1 MRTKIGT
8 RLLSLFLTAIC
19 VIGLIPT
26 SAFAASSENM
36 PSEITLKKSDYFLDT
51 DGSKTYNSPSF
62 DKPLYL
68 HIINMNVGGKTKV
81 GFCAEHGKQLGNTLI
96 GKKWGNPEPVT
107 NSFIK
112 MMIGYYYCMTD
123 AKYMTD
129 AYKAKFGSQL
139 WTDQNMIRY
148 HNAWIQALCWRAL
161 GQGAAIPS
169 DAEGQRVAI
178 AKELMYIANAK
189 NGTSYSDIYT
199 DKYGTTTFY
208 EKGCKVIDNPDCW
221 PDVDVTL
228 YHYIGGNATSP
239 DGKKHYTNDNT
250 QAIMVA
256 TPRGE
261 PTIDDYQIVVKKVD
275 SSNPTK
281 GLPGATFSLTMVG
294 SDDPSFPMTG
304 VTGQDGTYTFKPLK
318 AGTYQ
323 VTETEAPEGY
333 QIDNPGPYTV
343 TLPMNGQKTVTVT
356 ATDTPITT
364 SSGSIRKVDKDIPT
378 MGLAGATIR
387 ITGIDNNF
395 KYEGQTVAGGAL
407 TDVPWDTMPV
417 GSYIAEEIGA
427 PEGYILPSPHEKKEF
442 YWDKKSD
449 VTLVFENDSKVKVQ
463 LLKKD
468 ESNNPL
474 PGCLFTVIKNGQTLF
489 SAVTDAAGTITVPNV
504 TEGTYWFVE
513 KDAPEGYVVNSEP
526 VTAYVSAA
534 DIQGNKTVTVEATNH
549 RKPGLEIV
557 KIDSVTKEPVA
568 NCTFDIRSIDGT
580 YHETLTTDGAGRIFL
595 ENMTPGSYEVKE
607 TAVPKGYNLNPEK
620 QTVELT
626 AGGTFTL
633 TFENVPKTD
642 FTLFKHDSNNHPIAG
657 VTFEISK
664 KGGQSLGHFTTDGQG
679 KLTVPN
685 LEPGIYVAVETDCP
699 DDYILDK
706 TPHEFQVN
714 AGKTEVGIDVV
725 NLKKPEI
732 TVKKVDSI
740 VGGGVEGAKFEIF
753 YAGTGGTGSPAGTYE
768 SLGTKYTDANGII
781 HLDHLKEG
789 WYRFTEVEAPEGYQ
803 LDEPST
809 QEIYLK
815 GDDNAELT
823 FKDTPLS
830 AIIVMKKDG
839 VNGKALPGATFQLR
853 YLDGTSGTGGTVI
866 GEKVT
871 DQNGVCSWTGLK
883 AGTYIVEEVKPAPG
897 YNIVEGPKTV
907 YISGKAQDVI
917 TVSFDNSPDGTLL
930 IKKVDA
936 KNPTKVLAGAKFRV
950 QYTNG
955 TLLGN
960 DNGIFTTDENGQ
972 ITIAGLEPEK
982 TIIVTE
988 VEAPAGYIIDGQA
1001 QTIDIK
1007 SGKVVSITFK
1017 NAPKGELVIE
1027 KTDAATGKLLPGAE
1041 FIIRKSDGTEVG
1053 ADGNIHNNLTI
1064 ESGTLSSD
1072 SHFVTGGDGRIIIK
1086 GLTPGN
1092 YTITEVKAPDGY
1104 LIGKNASRTIQIT
1117 AGDTQTITFANPST
1131 CSLLIKKVCSINT
1144 DKMLE
1149 GAVFDVRYADGSVV
1163 GDSNGVYETGA
1174 DGTILITGLEANKAI
1189 IVTETKAPNGF
1200 AIDTKPQT
1208 VTTIAGKVVQLT
1220 FANAPYGKLVIEK
1233 RDAETN
1239 NLLPGAE
1246 FRVTTAA
1253 GCEVGQ
1259 NGVIGDT
1266 TLTSNGI
1273 FRTDADGKIT
1283 ISNLRPG
1290 NYIITEIKAPD
1301 GYLIDD
1307 PTRNVTVTA
1316 GDTQTIVFK
1325 NHSTCSLLIKKVCT
1339 ENPDKMLEGAVF
1351 DVRYADGTVVG
1362 DSNGVF
1368 TTGADGTILITGLEA
1383 NKAIVV
1389 TETKAPDGF
1398 AIDTTPQTITTQAGK
1413 VVQLTF
1419 ANAPYGK
1426 IIIEKRDSKTNEL
1439 LPGAEFRV
1447 TTAAGCEVGQNGVIG
1462 DTNLTSNGIFT
1473 TGADGKITIT
1483 NVRPGSY
1490 VITEIKA
1497 PDGYLID
1504 DPTRTITV
1512 TSGDTQTIVFKDT
1525 KPGGLIIEKRDSVT
1539 KEPLAGATFKV
1550 TTSDGR
1556 FVAQDGGATST
1567 NGLYTTDANGQIHIV
1582 DLDPDTYVV
1591 TEVTA
1596 PDGYLMDAPSQTVK
1610 IEKNDTQTLTFYDT
1624 PLGGLTIVK
1633 VDSESGKRL
1642 EGAKIEVAKLNG
1654 EIVGTYV
1661 TDKLGVIQLPDL
1673 DDGWYQLTEIKAP
1686 KGYLLDSTPQ
1696 KVEVKKGETKTFEFE
1711 NTASASMLIHK
1722 IDSVTKKG
1730 IQGVKFV
1737 VYDSSMTPIGEYES
1751 DDQGYVHLNKT
1762 LEDGKY
1768 YVREIVAAEGYILDN
1783 KVKSFTV
1790 LAGDTA
1796 MIEWENTSE
1805 LGQIQVIKTSEGYSS
1820 VNGLPAGTPLS
1831 GAIFAVYDKQNN
1843 VVDKFQTNENGIGS
1857 SKKLPLGIY
1866 TVKEV
1871 QAPANYGLNPTVF
1884 TADIEFAGQV
1894 VKLNVTDPVI
1904 TAGVSIKKTGY
1915 AQTMNNNVMRWTV
1928 SGVRNDSTT
1937 SLQSFYWRDTLPTD
1951 AVRLTR
1957 LVTGTYSTTQTYKV
1971 TFTTNLN
1978 SQWRTAYDNL
1988 STAKNYTLDMSSAAL
2003 GLASNEYV
2011 TQFMLSFGI
2020 VPAGFHQLTNATVDA
2035 QTLYA
2040 LTNGYKFT
2048 NKADVGGLLG
2058 GNWVQSI
2065 ARWTTSVYS
2074 HYVPAKPAAPKSPK
2088 LPRTGY

>member
-26 SAFAASSENM
+26 SAFAAPSGSM
-36 PSEITLKKSDYFLDT
+36 PSEITLQKSDYFLDT

-62 DKPLYL
+62 GEPLYL
-68 HIINMNVGGKTKV
+68 HIINMNVGGETKI

-123 AKYMTD
+123 TKYQTD
-129 AYKAKFGSQL
+129 AYKEKWGGEL
-139 WTDQNMIRY
+139 WTDPNLIRY

-169 DAEGQRVAI
+169 DAEGQKVAI

-208 EKGCKVIDNPDCW
+208 QKGEKVLDNTDCW

-239 DGKKHYTNDNT
+239 DGKKHYTNENT

-256 TPRGE
+256 TPKE
-261 PTIDDYQIVVKKVD
+261 PTSEEYQIVVKKVD

-281 GLPGATFSLTMVG
+281 GLAGAEFSLEMVG
-294 SDDPSFPMTG
+294 SDDPKFPMTG
-304 VTGQDGTYTFKPLK
+304 VTGQNGTYTFRGLK

-323 VTETEAPEGY
+323 VTETAAPDGY

-343 TLPMNGQKTVTVT
+343 TLPTNGQKTVTVT
-356 ATDTPITT
+356 ALDTPITLA
-364 SSGSIRKVDKDIPT
+364 SGSIRKVDKDRPT

-395 KYEGQTVAGGAL
+395 TYEGQTVEGGAL

-417 GSYIAEEIGA
+417 GSYVAEEIGA

-442 YWDKKSD
+442 YWDKKNE
-449 VTLVFENDSKVKVQ
+449 VKLVFENDSKVKVQ

-714 AGKTEVGIDVV
+714 AGVTNVGIDVV

-789 WYRFTEVEAPEGYQ
+789 WYRFTEVEAPAGYQ

-853 YLDGTSGTGGTVI
+853 YLGGTSGTGGTVI

-871 DQNGVCSWTGLK
+871 DQNGVCSWTSLK

-936 KNPTKVLAGAKFRV
+936 KHPTKVLAGAKFRV

-972 ITIAGLEPEK
+972 ITIAGLEPKK

-988 VEAPAGYIIDGQA
+988 IEAPAGYIIDGQA

-1053 ADGNIHNNLTI
+1053 ADGNIHNDLTI

-1086 GLTPGN
+1086 GLTPGH

-1117 AGDTQTITFANPST
+1117 AGDTQTITFANP
-1131 CSLLIKKVCSINT
+1131 
-1144 DKMLE
+1144 
-1149 GAVFDVRYADGSVV
+1149 
-1163 GDSNGVYETGA
+1163 
-1174 DGTILITGLEANKAI
+1174 
-1189 IVTETKAPNGF
+1189 
-1200 AIDTKPQT
+1200 
-1208 VTTIAGKVVQLT
+1208 
-1220 FANAPYGKLVIEK
+1220 
-1233 RDAETN
+1233 
-1239 NLLPGAE
+1239 
-1246 FRVTTAA
+1246 
-1253 GCEVGQ
+1253 
-1259 NGVIGDT
+1259 
-1266 TLTSNGI
+1266 
-1273 FRTDADGKIT
+1273 
-1283 ISNLRPG
+1283 
-1290 NYIITEIKAPD
+1290 
-1301 GYLIDD
+1301 
-1307 PTRNVTVTA
+1307 
-1316 GDTQTIVFK
+1316 
-1325 NHSTCSLLIKKVCT
+1325 STCSLLIKKVCT

-1483 NVRPGSY
+1483 NVRPGNY

-1642 EGAKIEVAKLNG
+1642 EGAKIEVAKMNG

-1722 IDSVTKKG
+1722 IDSVTRKG

-1790 LAGDTA
+1790 LTGDTA

-1988 STAKNYTLDMSSAAL
+1988 STAKNNTLDMSSAAL

>member
-1 MRTKIGT
+1 
-8 RLLSLFLTAIC
+8 
-19 VIGLIPT
+19 
-26 SAFAASSENM
+26 M

-714 AGKTEVGIDVV
+714 AGVTNVGIDVV

-789 WYRFTEVEAPEGYQ
+789 WYRFTEVEAPAGYQ

-853 YLDGTSGTGGTVI
+853 YLGGTSGTGGTVI

-871 DQNGVCSWTGLK
+871 DQNGVCSWTSLK

-936 KNPTKVLAGAKFRV
+936 KHPTKVLAGAKFRV

-988 VEAPAGYIIDGQA
+988 IEAPAGYIIDGQA

-1053 ADGNIHNNLTI
+1053 ADGNIHNDLTI

-1117 AGDTQTITFANPST
+1117 AGDTQTITFANP
-1131 CSLLIKKVCSINT
+1131 
-1144 DKMLE
+1144 
-1149 GAVFDVRYADGSVV
+1149 
-1163 GDSNGVYETGA
+1163 
-1174 DGTILITGLEANKAI
+1174 
-1189 IVTETKAPNGF
+1189 
-1200 AIDTKPQT
+1200 
-1208 VTTIAGKVVQLT
+1208 
-1220 FANAPYGKLVIEK
+1220 
-1233 RDAETN
+1233 
-1239 NLLPGAE
+1239 
-1246 FRVTTAA
+1246 
-1253 GCEVGQ
+1253 
-1259 NGVIGDT
+1259 
-1266 TLTSNGI
+1266 
-1273 FRTDADGKIT
+1273 
-1283 ISNLRPG
+1283 
-1290 NYIITEIKAPD
+1290 
-1301 GYLIDD
+1301 
-1307 PTRNVTVTA
+1307 
-1316 GDTQTIVFK
+1316 
-1325 NHSTCSLLIKKVCT
+1325 STCSLLIKKVCT

-1483 NVRPGSY
+1483 NVRPGNY

-1642 EGAKIEVAKLNG
+1642 EGAKIEVAKMNG

-1722 IDSVTKKG
+1722 IDSVTRKG

>member
-26 SAFAASSENM
+26 SAFAAPSGSM
-36 PSEITLKKSDYFLDT
+36 PSEITLQKSDYFLDT
-51 DGSKTYNSPSF
+51 AGSKTYNSPSF
-62 DKPLYL
+62 GEPLYL

-123 AKYMTD
+123 AKYQTD
-129 AYKAKFGSQL
+129 AYKEKWGGEL
-139 WTDQNMIRY
+139 WTDQNLIRY

-169 DAEGQRVAI
+169 DAEGQKVAI

-208 EKGCKVIDNPDCW
+208 QKGEKVLDNTDCW

-239 DGKKHYTNDNT
+239 DGKKHYTNENT

-256 TPRGE
+256 TPKE
-261 PTIDDYQIVVKKVD
+261 PTSEEYQIVVKKVD

-281 GLPGATFSLTMVG
+281 GLAGAEFSLEMVG
-294 SDDPSFPMTG
+294 SDDPKFPMTG
-304 VTGQDGTYTFKPLK
+304 VTGQNGTYTFRGLK

-323 VTETEAPEGY
+323 VTETKAPEDY

-343 TLPMNGQKTVTVT
+343 TLPTNGQKTVTVT
-356 ATDTPITT
+356 ALDTPITLA
-364 SSGSIRKVDKDIPT
+364 SGSIRKVDKDRPT

-395 KYEGQTVAGGAL
+395 TYEGQTVEGGAL

-417 GSYIAEEIGA
+417 GSYVAEEIGA

-442 YWDKKSD
+442 YWDKK
-449 VTLVFENDSKVKVQ
+449 N
-463 LLKKD
+463 
-468 ESNNPL
+468 
-474 PGCLFTVIKNGQTLF
+474 
-489 SAVTDAAGTITVPNV
+489 
-504 TEGTYWFVE
+504 
-513 KDAPEGYVVNSEP
+513 
-526 VTAYVSAA
+526 
-534 DIQGNKTVTVEATNH
+534 
-549 RKPGLEIV
+549 
-557 KIDSVTKEPVA
+557 
-568 NCTFDIRSIDGT
+568 
-580 YHETLTTDGAGRIFL
+580 
-595 ENMTPGSYEVKE
+595 EV
-607 TAVPKGYNLNPEK
+607 
-620 QTVELT
+620 
-626 AGGTFTL
+626 
-633 TFENVPKTD
+633 
-642 FTLFKHDSNNHPIAG
+642 
-657 VTFEISK
+657 
-664 KGGQSLGHFTTDGQG
+664 
-679 KLTVPN
+679 
-685 LEPGIYVAVETDCP
+685 
-699 DDYILDK
+699 
-706 TPHEFQVN
+706 
-714 AGKTEVGIDVV
+714 
-725 NLKKPEI
+725 
-732 TVKKVDSI
+732 
-740 VGGGVEGAKFEIF
+740 
-753 YAGTGGTGSPAGTYE
+753 
-768 SLGTKYTDANGII
+768 
-781 HLDHLKEG
+781 
-789 WYRFTEVEAPEGYQ
+789 
-803 LDEPST
+803 
-809 QEIYLK
+809 
-815 GDDNAELT
+815 
-823 FKDTPLS
+823 
-830 AIIVMKKDG
+830 
-839 VNGKALPGATFQLR
+839 
-853 YLDGTSGTGGTVI
+853 
-866 GEKVT
+866 
-871 DQNGVCSWTGLK
+871 
-883 AGTYIVEEVKPAPG
+883 
-897 YNIVEGPKTV
+897 
-907 YISGKAQDVI
+907 
-917 TVSFDNSPDGTLL
+917 
-930 IKKVDA
+930 
-936 KNPTKVLAGAKFRV
+936 
-950 QYTNG
+950 
-955 TLLGN
+955 
-960 DNGIFTTDENGQ
+960 
-972 ITIAGLEPEK
+972 
-982 TIIVTE
+982 
-988 VEAPAGYIIDGQA
+988 
-1001 QTIDIK
+1001 
-1007 SGKVVSITFK
+1007 
-1017 NAPKGELVIE
+1017 
-1027 KTDAATGKLLPGAE
+1027 
-1041 FIIRKSDGTEVG
+1041 
-1053 ADGNIHNNLTI
+1053 
-1064 ESGTLSSD
+1064 
-1072 SHFVTGGDGRIIIK
+1072 
-1086 GLTPGN
+1086 
-1092 YTITEVKAPDGY
+1092 
-1104 LIGKNASRTIQIT
+1104 
-1117 AGDTQTITFANPST
+1117 
-1131 CSLLIKKVCSINT
+1131 
-1144 DKMLE
+1144 
-1149 GAVFDVRYADGSVV
+1149 
-1163 GDSNGVYETGA
+1163 
-1174 DGTILITGLEANKAI
+1174 
-1189 IVTETKAPNGF
+1189 
-1200 AIDTKPQT
+1200 
-1208 VTTIAGKVVQLT
+1208 
-1220 FANAPYGKLVIEK
+1220 
-1233 RDAETN
+1233 
-1239 NLLPGAE
+1239 
-1246 FRVTTAA
+1246 
-1253 GCEVGQ
+1253 
-1259 NGVIGDT
+1259 
-1266 TLTSNGI
+1266 
-1273 FRTDADGKIT
+1273 
-1283 ISNLRPG
+1283 
-1290 NYIITEIKAPD
+1290 
-1301 GYLIDD
+1301 
-1307 PTRNVTVTA
+1307 
-1316 GDTQTIVFK
+1316 
-1325 NHSTCSLLIKKVCT
+1325 
-1339 ENPDKMLEGAVF
+1339 
-1351 DVRYADGTVVG
+1351 
-1362 DSNGVF
+1362 
-1368 TTGADGTILITGLEA
+1368 
-1383 NKAIVV
+1383 
-1389 TETKAPDGF
+1389 
-1398 AIDTTPQTITTQAGK
+1398 IDTTPQTITTQAGK

-1462 DTNLTSNGIFT
+1462 DTKLTSNGIFT

-1490 VITEIKA
+1490 IITEIKA

-1539 KEPLAGATFKV
+1539 KVPLAGATFKV

-1915 AQTMNNNVMRWTV
+1915 AQTMNNNIMRWTV

-2065 ARWTTSVYS
+2065 ARWTTSIYS

>member
-853 YLDGTSGTGGTVI
+853 YLGGTSGTGGTVI

-1149 GAVFDVRYADGSVV
+1149 GAVFDVRYADGS
-1163 GDSNGVYETGA
+1163 
-1174 DGTILITGLEANKAI
+1174 
-1189 IVTETKAPNGF
+1189 
-1200 AIDTKPQT
+1200 
-1208 VTTIAGKVVQLT
+1208 
-1220 FANAPYGKLVIEK
+1220 
-1233 RDAETN
+1233 
-1239 NLLPGAE
+1239 
-1246 FRVTTAA
+1246 
-1253 GCEVGQ
+1253 
-1259 NGVIGDT
+1259 
-1266 TLTSNGI
+1266 
-1273 FRTDADGKIT
+1273 
-1283 ISNLRPG
+1283 
-1290 NYIITEIKAPD
+1290 
-1301 GYLIDD
+1301 
-1307 PTRNVTVTA
+1307 
-1316 GDTQTIVFK
+1316 
-1325 NHSTCSLLIKKVCT
+1325 
-1339 ENPDKMLEGAVF
+1339 
-1351 DVRYADGTVVG
+1351 VVG

-1915 AQTMNNNVMRWTV
+1915 AQTMNNNIMRWTV

-2065 ARWTTSVYS
+2065 ARWTTSIYS
-2074 HYVPAKPAAPKSPK
+2074 HYVPAKPAAPKSPT

>member
-26 SAFAASSENM
+26 SAFAAPSGSM
-36 PSEITLKKSDYFLDT
+36 PSEITLQKSDYFLDT

-62 DKPLYL
+62 GEPLYL
-68 HIINMNVGGKTKV
+68 HIINMNVGGKTNV

-123 AKYMTD
+123 AKYQTD
-129 AYKAKFGSQL
+129 AYKEKWGGEL
-139 WTDQNMIRY
+139 WTDQNLIRY

-169 DAEGQRVAI
+169 DAEGQKVAI

-208 EKGCKVIDNPDCW
+208 QKGEKVLDNTDCW

-228 YHYIGGNATSP
+228 YHYIGGDATSP

-256 TPRGE
+256 TPKKSDI
-261 PTIDDYQIVVKKVD
+261 PSDKYQIVVKKVD

-281 GLPGATFSLTMVG
+281 GLAGATFSLEMVG
-294 SDDPSFPMTG
+294 SDDPKFPMTG
-304 VTGQDGTYTFKPLK
+304 VTGQDGTYTFKNLK

-333 QIDNPGPYTV
+333 QIDNPGPYAV
-343 TLPMNGQKTVTVT
+343 TLPTNGQKTVTVT
-356 ATDTPITT
+356 ALDTPITLA
-364 SSGSIRKVDKDIPT
+364 SGSIRKVDKDRPT

-395 KYEGQTVAGGAL
+395 TYEGQTVEGGAL

-417 GSYIAEEIGA
+417 GSYVAEEIGA

-442 YWDKKSD
+442 YWDKKNE
-449 VTLVFENDSKVKVQ
+449 VKLVFENDSKVKVQ

-557 KIDSVTKEPVA
+557 KIDSVTKKPVA

-714 AGKTEVGIDVV
+714 AGVTNVGIDVV

-789 WYRFTEVEAPEGYQ
+789 WYRFTEVEAPAGYQ

-853 YLDGTSGTGGTVI
+853 YLGGTSGTGGTVI

-988 VEAPAGYIIDGQA
+988 IEAPAGYIIDGQA

-1053 ADGNIHNNLTI
+1053 ADGNIHNDLTI

-1117 AGDTQTITFANPST
+1117 AGDTQTITFANP
-1131 CSLLIKKVCSINT
+1131 
-1144 DKMLE
+1144 
-1149 GAVFDVRYADGSVV
+1149 
-1163 GDSNGVYETGA
+1163 
-1174 DGTILITGLEANKAI
+1174 
-1189 IVTETKAPNGF
+1189 
-1200 AIDTKPQT
+1200 
-1208 VTTIAGKVVQLT
+1208 
-1220 FANAPYGKLVIEK
+1220 
-1233 RDAETN
+1233 
-1239 NLLPGAE
+1239 
-1246 FRVTTAA
+1246 
-1253 GCEVGQ
+1253 
-1259 NGVIGDT
+1259 
-1266 TLTSNGI
+1266 
-1273 FRTDADGKIT
+1273 
-1283 ISNLRPG
+1283 
-1290 NYIITEIKAPD
+1290 
-1301 GYLIDD
+1301 
-1307 PTRNVTVTA
+1307 
-1316 GDTQTIVFK
+1316 
-1325 NHSTCSLLIKKVCT
+1325 STCSLLIKKVCT

-1483 NVRPGSY
+1483 NVRPGNY
-1490 VITEIKA
+1490 IITEIKA

-1642 EGAKIEVAKLNG
+1642 EGAKIEVAKMNG

-1722 IDSVTKKG
+1722 IDSVTRKG

>member
-26 SAFAASSENM
+26 SAFAAPSGSM
-36 PSEITLKKSDYFLDT
+36 PSEITLQKSDYFLDT

-62 DKPLYL
+62 GEPLYL

-123 AKYMTD
+123 AQYQND
-129 AYKAKFGSQL
+129 AYKEKWNGEL
-139 WTDQNMIRY
+139 WTDQNLIRY

-161 GQGAAIPS
+161 GQGTAIPS
-169 DAEGQRVAI
+169 DAEGQKVAI

-208 EKGCKVIDNPDCW
+208 QKGEKVLDNTDCW

-256 TPRGE
+256 TPKNE
-261 PTIDDYQIVVKKVD
+261 PTSDTYRIIVKKVD

-281 GLPGATFSLTMVG
+281 GLAGATFSLEMVG
-294 SDDPSFPMTG
+294 SDDPSFPKPG
-304 VTGQDGTYTFKPLK
+304 VTGQDGTYIFDRLK

-323 VTETEAPEGY
+323 VTETKAPEGY

-343 TLPMNGQKTVTVT
+343 TLPTNGQKTVTVT
-356 ATDTPITT
+356 ALDTPITLA
-364 SSGSIRKVDKDIPT
+364 SGSIRKVDKDRPT

-395 KYEGQTVAGGAL
+395 TYEGQTVEGGAL

-417 GSYIAEEIGA
+417 GSYVAEEIGA

-442 YWDKKSD
+442 YWDKKNE
-449 VTLVFENDSKVKVQ
+449 VKLVFENDSKVKVQ

-580 YHETLTTDGAGRIFL
+580 YHETLTTDGTGRIFL

-607 TAVPKGYNLNPEK
+607 TAVPQGYNLNPEK

-685 LEPGIYVAVETDCP
+685 LDPGIYVAVETDCP

-714 AGKTEVGIDVV
+714 AGVTNVGIDVV

-789 WYRFTEVEAPEGYQ
+789 WYRFTEVEAPAGYQ

-853 YLDGTSGTGGTVI
+853 YLGGTSGTGGTVI

-871 DQNGVCSWTGLK
+871 DQNGVCSWTSLK

-936 KNPTKVLAGAKFRV
+936 KHPTKVLAGAKFRV

-988 VEAPAGYIIDGQA
+988 IEAPAGYIIDGQA

-1027 KTDAATGKLLPGAE
+1027 KTDAATGKLLSGAE

-1053 ADGNIHNNLTI
+1053 ADGNIHNDLTI

-1117 AGDTQTITFANPST
+1117 AGDTQTITFANP
-1131 CSLLIKKVCSINT
+1131 
-1144 DKMLE
+1144 
-1149 GAVFDVRYADGSVV
+1149 
-1163 GDSNGVYETGA
+1163 
-1174 DGTILITGLEANKAI
+1174 
-1189 IVTETKAPNGF
+1189 
-1200 AIDTKPQT
+1200 
-1208 VTTIAGKVVQLT
+1208 
-1220 FANAPYGKLVIEK
+1220 
-1233 RDAETN
+1233 
-1239 NLLPGAE
+1239 
-1246 FRVTTAA
+1246 
-1253 GCEVGQ
+1253 
-1259 NGVIGDT
+1259 
-1266 TLTSNGI
+1266 
-1273 FRTDADGKIT
+1273 
-1283 ISNLRPG
+1283 
-1290 NYIITEIKAPD
+1290 
-1301 GYLIDD
+1301 
-1307 PTRNVTVTA
+1307 
-1316 GDTQTIVFK
+1316 
-1325 NHSTCSLLIKKVCT
+1325 STCSLLIKKVCT

-1473 TGADGKITIT
+1473 TGADGQITIT
-1483 NVRPGSY
+1483 NVRPGNY

-1642 EGAKIEVAKLNG
+1642 EGAKIEVAKMNG

-1722 IDSVTKKG
+1722 IDSVTRKG

-1762 LEDGKY
+1762 LEDGRY

>member
-1 MRTKIGT
+1 VRTKIGT

-714 AGKTEVGIDVV
+714 AGVTNVGIDVV

-789 WYRFTEVEAPEGYQ
+789 WYRFTEVEAPAGYQ

-853 YLDGTSGTGGTVI
+853 YLGGTSGTGGTAI

-972 ITIAGLEPEK
+972 ITIAGLEPKK

-988 VEAPAGYIIDGQA
+988 IEAPAGYIIDGQA

-1007 SGKVVSITFK
+1007 SGKLVSITFK

-1053 ADGNIHNNLTI
+1053 ADGNIHNDLTI

-1117 AGDTQTITFANPST
+1117 AGDTQTITFANP
-1131 CSLLIKKVCSINT
+1131 
-1144 DKMLE
+1144 
-1149 GAVFDVRYADGSVV
+1149 
-1163 GDSNGVYETGA
+1163 
-1174 DGTILITGLEANKAI
+1174 
-1189 IVTETKAPNGF
+1189 
-1200 AIDTKPQT
+1200 
-1208 VTTIAGKVVQLT
+1208 
-1220 FANAPYGKLVIEK
+1220 
-1233 RDAETN
+1233 
-1239 NLLPGAE
+1239 
-1246 FRVTTAA
+1246 
-1253 GCEVGQ
+1253 
-1259 NGVIGDT
+1259 
-1266 TLTSNGI
+1266 
-1273 FRTDADGKIT
+1273 
-1283 ISNLRPG
+1283 
-1290 NYIITEIKAPD
+1290 
-1301 GYLIDD
+1301 
-1307 PTRNVTVTA
+1307 
-1316 GDTQTIVFK
+1316 
-1325 NHSTCSLLIKKVCT
+1325 STCSLLIKKVCT

-1483 NVRPGSY
+1483 NVRPGNY
-1490 VITEIKA
+1490 IITEIKA

-1642 EGAKIEVAKLNG
+1642 EGAKIEVAKMNG

-1722 IDSVTKKG
+1722 IDSVTRKG

>member
-26 SAFAASSENM
+26 SAFAAPSGSM
-36 PSEITLKKSDYFLDT
+36 PSEITLQKSDYFLDT

-62 DKPLYL
+62 GEPLYL
-68 HIINMNVGGKTKV
+68 HIINMNVGGKTNV

-123 AKYMTD
+123 AKYQTD
-129 AYKAKFGSQL
+129 AYKEKWGGEL
-139 WTDQNMIRY
+139 WTDQNLIRY

-169 DAEGQRVAI
+169 DAEGQKVAI

-208 EKGCKVIDNPDCW
+208 QKGEKVLDNTDCW

-256 TPRGE
+256 TPKKSDI
-261 PTIDDYQIVVKKVD
+261 PSDKYQIVVKKVD

-281 GLPGATFSLTMVG
+281 GLAGATFSLEMVG
-294 SDDPSFPMTG
+294 SDDPKFPMTG
-304 VTGQDGTYTFKPLK
+304 VTGQDGTYTFKNLK

-323 VTETEAPEGY
+323 VTETTAPDGY
-333 QIDNPGPYTV
+333 QIDNPGPYAV
-343 TLPMNGQKTVTVT
+343 TLPTNGQKTVTVT
-356 ATDTPITT
+356 ALDTPITLA
-364 SSGSIRKVDKDIPT
+364 SGSIRKVDKDRPT

-395 KYEGQTVAGGAL
+395 TYEGQTVEGGAL

-417 GSYIAEEIGA
+417 GSYVAEEIGA

-442 YWDKKSD
+442 YWDKKNE
-449 VTLVFENDSKVKVQ
+449 VKLVFENDSKVKVQ

-714 AGKTEVGIDVV
+714 AGVTNVGIDVV

-789 WYRFTEVEAPEGYQ
+789 WYRFTEVEAPAGYQ

-853 YLDGTSGTGGTVI
+853 YLGGTSGTGGTVI

-936 KNPTKVLAGAKFRV
+936 KHPTKVLAGAKFRV

-972 ITIAGLEPEK
+972 ITIAGLEPKK

-988 VEAPAGYIIDGQA
+988 IEAPAGYIIDGQA

-1053 ADGNIHNNLTI
+1053 ADGNIHNDLTI

-1086 GLTPGN
+1086 GLTPGH

-1117 AGDTQTITFANPST
+1117 AGDTQTITFANP
-1131 CSLLIKKVCSINT
+1131 
-1144 DKMLE
+1144 
-1149 GAVFDVRYADGSVV
+1149 
-1163 GDSNGVYETGA
+1163 
-1174 DGTILITGLEANKAI
+1174 
-1189 IVTETKAPNGF
+1189 
-1200 AIDTKPQT
+1200 
-1208 VTTIAGKVVQLT
+1208 
-1220 FANAPYGKLVIEK
+1220 
-1233 RDAETN
+1233 
-1239 NLLPGAE
+1239 
-1246 FRVTTAA
+1246 
-1253 GCEVGQ
+1253 
-1259 NGVIGDT
+1259 
-1266 TLTSNGI
+1266 
-1273 FRTDADGKIT
+1273 
-1283 ISNLRPG
+1283 
-1290 NYIITEIKAPD
+1290 
-1301 GYLIDD
+1301 
-1307 PTRNVTVTA
+1307 
-1316 GDTQTIVFK
+1316 
-1325 NHSTCSLLIKKVCT
+1325 STCSLLIKKVCT

-1483 NVRPGSY
+1483 NVRPGNY

-1642 EGAKIEVAKLNG
+1642 EGAKIEVAKMNG

-1722 IDSVTKKG
+1722 IDSVTRKG

>member
-1 MRTKIGT
+1 MRQKIGT

-26 SAFAASSENM
+26 SAFAAPSGSM
-36 PSEITLKKSDYFLDT
+36 PSEITLQKSDYFLDT

-62 DKPLYL
+62 GEPLYL

-123 AKYMTD
+123 AKYQTD
-129 AYKAKFGSQL
+129 AYKEKWGGEL
-139 WTDQNMIRY
+139 WTDQNLIRY

-169 DAEGQRVAI
+169 DAEGQKAAI

-208 EKGCKVIDNPDCW
+208 QKGEKVLDNTDCW

-256 TPRGE
+256 TPSI
-261 PTIDDYQIVVKKVD
+261 PTAESYQIVVKKVD

-281 GLPGATFSLTMVG
+281 GLSGATFSLTMVG
-294 SDDPSFPMTG
+294 STKTLTG
-304 VTGQDGTYTFKPLK
+304 VTGQDGTYTFKNLK

-333 QIDNPGPYTV
+333 QIDNPGPYAV
-343 TLPMNGQKTVTVT
+343 TLPTNGQKTVTVT
-356 ATDTPITT
+356 ALDTPITLA
-364 SSGSIRKVDKDIPT
+364 SGSIRKVDKDRPT

-395 KYEGQTVAGGAL
+395 TYEGQTVEGGAL

-417 GSYIAEEIGA
+417 GSYVAEEIGA

-442 YWDKKSD
+442 YWDKKNE
-449 VTLVFENDSKVKVQ
+449 VKLVFENDSKVKVQ

-714 AGKTEVGIDVV
+714 AGVTNVGIDVV

-789 WYRFTEVEAPEGYQ
+789 WYRFTEVEAPAGYQ

-853 YLDGTSGTGGTVI
+853 YLGGTSGTGGTVI

-936 KNPTKVLAGAKFRV
+936 KHPTKVLAGAKFRV

-988 VEAPAGYIIDGQA
+988 IEAPAGYIIDGQA

-1053 ADGNIHNNLTI
+1053 ADGNIHNDLTI

-1117 AGDTQTITFANPST
+1117 AGDTQTITFANP
-1131 CSLLIKKVCSINT
+1131 
-1144 DKMLE
+1144 
-1149 GAVFDVRYADGSVV
+1149 
-1163 GDSNGVYETGA
+1163 
-1174 DGTILITGLEANKAI
+1174 
-1189 IVTETKAPNGF
+1189 
-1200 AIDTKPQT
+1200 
-1208 VTTIAGKVVQLT
+1208 
-1220 FANAPYGKLVIEK
+1220 
-1233 RDAETN
+1233 
-1239 NLLPGAE
+1239 
-1246 FRVTTAA
+1246 
-1253 GCEVGQ
+1253 
-1259 NGVIGDT
+1259 
-1266 TLTSNGI
+1266 
-1273 FRTDADGKIT
+1273 
-1283 ISNLRPG
+1283 
-1290 NYIITEIKAPD
+1290 
-1301 GYLIDD
+1301 
-1307 PTRNVTVTA
+1307 
-1316 GDTQTIVFK
+1316 
-1325 NHSTCSLLIKKVCT
+1325 STCSLLIKKVCT

-1490 VITEIKA
+1490 IITEIKA

-1642 EGAKIEVAKLNG
+1642 EGAKIEVAKMNG

-1722 IDSVTKKG
+1722 IDSVTRKG

-1915 AQTMNNNVMRWTV
+1915 AQTMNNNIMRWTV

-2065 ARWTTSVYS
+2065 ARWTTSIYS

>member
-26 SAFAASSENM
+26 SAFAAPSGSM
-36 PSEITLKKSDYFLDT
+36 PSEITLQKSDYFLDT
-51 DGSKTYNSPSF
+51 AGSKTYNSPSF
-62 DKPLYL
+62 GEPLYL

-123 AKYMTD
+123 AKYQTD
-129 AYKAKFGSQL
+129 AYKEKWGGEL
-139 WTDQNMIRY
+139 WTDQNLIRY

-169 DAEGQRVAI
+169 DAEGQKVAI

-208 EKGCKVIDNPDCW
+208 QKGEKVLDNTDCW

-239 DGKKHYTNDNT
+239 DGKKHYTNENT

-256 TPRGE
+256 TPKE
-261 PTIDDYQIVVKKVD
+261 PTSEEYQIVVKKVD

-281 GLPGATFSLTMVG
+281 GLAGAEFSLEMVG
-294 SDDPSFPMTG
+294 SDDPKFPMTG
-304 VTGQDGTYTFKPLK
+304 VTGQNGTYTFRGLK

-323 VTETEAPEGY
+323 VTETKAPEDY

-343 TLPMNGQKTVTVT
+343 TLPTNGQKTVTVT
-356 ATDTPITT
+356 ALDTPITLA
-364 SSGSIRKVDKDIPT
+364 SGSIRKVDKDRPT

-395 KYEGQTVAGGAL
+395 TYEGQTVEGGAL

-417 GSYIAEEIGA
+417 GSYVAEEIGA

-442 YWDKKSD
+442 YWDKKNE
-449 VTLVFENDSKVKVQ
+449 VKLVFENDSKVKVQ

-580 YHETLTTDGAGRIFL
+580 YHEALTTDGAGRIFL

-789 WYRFTEVEAPEGYQ
+789 WYRFTEVEAPAGYQ

-853 YLDGTSGTGGTVI
+853 YLGGTSGTGGTVI

-871 DQNGVCSWTGLK
+871 DQNGVCSWTSLK

-936 KNPTKVLAGAKFRV
+936 KHPTKVLAGAKFRV

-988 VEAPAGYIIDGQA
+988 IEAPAGYIIDGQA

-1053 ADGNIHNNLTI
+1053 ADGNIHNDLTI

-1117 AGDTQTITFANPST
+1117 AGDTQTITFANP
-1131 CSLLIKKVCSINT
+1131 
-1144 DKMLE
+1144 
-1149 GAVFDVRYADGSVV
+1149 
-1163 GDSNGVYETGA
+1163 
-1174 DGTILITGLEANKAI
+1174 
-1189 IVTETKAPNGF
+1189 
-1200 AIDTKPQT
+1200 
-1208 VTTIAGKVVQLT
+1208 
-1220 FANAPYGKLVIEK
+1220 
-1233 RDAETN
+1233 
-1239 NLLPGAE
+1239 
-1246 FRVTTAA
+1246 
-1253 GCEVGQ
+1253 
-1259 NGVIGDT
+1259 
-1266 TLTSNGI
+1266 
-1273 FRTDADGKIT
+1273 
-1283 ISNLRPG
+1283 
-1290 NYIITEIKAPD
+1290 
-1301 GYLIDD
+1301 
-1307 PTRNVTVTA
+1307 
-1316 GDTQTIVFK
+1316 
-1325 NHSTCSLLIKKVCT
+1325 STCSLLIKKVCT

-1483 NVRPGSY
+1483 NVRPGNY

-1642 EGAKIEVAKLNG
+1642 EGAKIEVAKMNG

-1722 IDSVTKKG
+1722 IDSVTRKG

-2065 ARWTTSVYS
+2065 ARWTTSIYS

>member
-26 SAFAASSENM
+26 SAFAAPSGSM
-36 PSEITLKKSDYFLDT
+36 PSEITLQKSDYFLDT

-62 DKPLYL
+62 GEPLYL
-68 HIINMNVGGKTKV
+68 HIINMNVGGETKI

-123 AKYMTD
+123 AKYQTD
-129 AYKAKFGSQL
+129 AYKEKWGGEL
-139 WTDQNMIRY
+139 WTDQNLIRY

-169 DAEGQRVAI
+169 DAEGQKVAI

-208 EKGCKVIDNPDCW
+208 QKGEKVLDNTDCW

-228 YHYIGGNATSP
+228 YRYIGGNATSP

-250 QAIMVA
+250 QAVMVA
-256 TPRGE
+256 TPKKSDI
-261 PTIDDYQIVVKKVD
+261 PSDKYQIVVKKVD

-281 GLPGATFSLTMVG
+281 GLAGATFSLEMVG
-294 SDDPSFPMTG
+294 SDDPKFPMTG
-304 VTGQDGTYTFKPLK
+304 VTGQDGTYTFKNLK

-333 QIDNPGPYTV
+333 QIDNPGPYAV
-343 TLPMNGQKTVTVT
+343 TLPTNGQKTVTVT
-356 ATDTPITT
+356 ALDTPITLA
-364 SSGSIRKVDKDIPT
+364 SGSIRKVDKDRPT

-395 KYEGQTVAGGAL
+395 TYEGQTVEGGAL

-417 GSYIAEEIGA
+417 GSYVAEEIGA

-442 YWDKKSD
+442 YWDKKNE
-449 VTLVFENDSKVKVQ
+449 VKLVFENDSKVKVQ

-557 KIDSVTKEPVA
+557 KIDSVTKKPVA

-626 AGGTFTL
+626 AGGTFTR

-714 AGKTEVGIDVV
+714 AGVTNVGIDVV

-789 WYRFTEVEAPEGYQ
+789 WYRFTEVEAPAGYQ

-853 YLDGTSGTGGTVI
+853 YLGGTSGTGGTVI

-871 DQNGVCSWTGLK
+871 DQNGVCSWTSLK

-936 KNPTKVLAGAKFRV
+936 KHPTKVLAGAKFRV

-988 VEAPAGYIIDGQA
+988 IEAPAGYIIDGQA

-1053 ADGNIHNNLTI
+1053 ADGNIHNDLTI

-1117 AGDTQTITFANPST
+1117 AGDTQTITFANP
-1131 CSLLIKKVCSINT
+1131 
-1144 DKMLE
+1144 
-1149 GAVFDVRYADGSVV
+1149 
-1163 GDSNGVYETGA
+1163 
-1174 DGTILITGLEANKAI
+1174 
-1189 IVTETKAPNGF
+1189 
-1200 AIDTKPQT
+1200 
-1208 VTTIAGKVVQLT
+1208 
-1220 FANAPYGKLVIEK
+1220 
-1233 RDAETN
+1233 
-1239 NLLPGAE
+1239 
-1246 FRVTTAA
+1246 
-1253 GCEVGQ
+1253 
-1259 NGVIGDT
+1259 
-1266 TLTSNGI
+1266 
-1273 FRTDADGKIT
+1273 
-1283 ISNLRPG
+1283 
-1290 NYIITEIKAPD
+1290 
-1301 GYLIDD
+1301 
-1307 PTRNVTVTA
+1307 
-1316 GDTQTIVFK
+1316 
-1325 NHSTCSLLIKKVCT
+1325 STCSLLIKKVCT

-1473 TGADGKITIT
+1473 TGADGKTTIT

-1490 VITEIKA
+1490 IITEIKA

-1642 EGAKIEVAKLNG
+1642 EGAKIEVAKMNG

-1722 IDSVTKKG
+1722 IDSVTRKG

-1783 KVKSFTV
+1783 KVKNFTV

>member
-1 MRTKIGT
+1 MRQKIGT

-26 SAFAASSENM
+26 SAFAAPSGSM
-36 PSEITLKKSDYFLDT
+36 PSEITLQKSDYFLDT

-62 DKPLYL
+62 GEPLYL

-123 AKYMTD
+123 AKYQTD
-129 AYKAKFGSQL
+129 AYKEKWGGEL
-139 WTDQNMIRY
+139 WTDQNLIRY

-169 DAEGQRVAI
+169 DAEGQKAAI

-208 EKGCKVIDNPDCW
+208 QKGEKVLDNTDCW

-256 TPRGE
+256 TPSI
-261 PTIDDYQIVVKKVD
+261 PTAESYQIVVKKVD

-281 GLPGATFSLTMVG
+281 GLSGATFSLTMVG
-294 SDDPSFPMTG
+294 STKTLTG
-304 VTGQDGTYTFKPLK
+304 VTGQDGTYTFKNLK

-333 QIDNPGPYTV
+333 QIDNPGPYAV
-343 TLPMNGQKTVTVT
+343 TLPTNGQKTVTVT
-356 ATDTPITT
+356 ALDTPITLA
-364 SSGSIRKVDKDIPT
+364 SGSIRKVDKDRPT

-395 KYEGQTVAGGAL
+395 TYEGQTVEGGAL

-417 GSYIAEEIGA
+417 GSYVAEEIGA

-442 YWDKKSD
+442 YWDKKNE
-449 VTLVFENDSKVKVQ
+449 VKLVFENDSKVKVQ

-714 AGKTEVGIDVV
+714 AGVTNVGIDVV

-789 WYRFTEVEAPEGYQ
+789 WYRFTEVEAPAGYQ

-853 YLDGTSGTGGTVI
+853 YLGGTSGTGGTAI

-972 ITIAGLEPEK
+972 ITIAGLEPKK

-988 VEAPAGYIIDGQA
+988 IEAPAGYIIDGQA

-1053 ADGNIHNNLTI
+1053 ADGNIHNDLTI

-1117 AGDTQTITFANPST
+1117 AGDTQTITFANP
-1131 CSLLIKKVCSINT
+1131 
-1144 DKMLE
+1144 
-1149 GAVFDVRYADGSVV
+1149 
-1163 GDSNGVYETGA
+1163 
-1174 DGTILITGLEANKAI
+1174 
-1189 IVTETKAPNGF
+1189 
-1200 AIDTKPQT
+1200 
-1208 VTTIAGKVVQLT
+1208 
-1220 FANAPYGKLVIEK
+1220 
-1233 RDAETN
+1233 
-1239 NLLPGAE
+1239 
-1246 FRVTTAA
+1246 
-1253 GCEVGQ
+1253 
-1259 NGVIGDT
+1259 
-1266 TLTSNGI
+1266 
-1273 FRTDADGKIT
+1273 
-1283 ISNLRPG
+1283 
-1290 NYIITEIKAPD
+1290 
-1301 GYLIDD
+1301 
-1307 PTRNVTVTA
+1307 
-1316 GDTQTIVFK
+1316 
-1325 NHSTCSLLIKKVCT
+1325 STCSLLIKKVCT

-1483 NVRPGSY
+1483 NVRPGNY

-1642 EGAKIEVAKLNG
+1642 EGAKIEVAKMNG

-1722 IDSVTKKG
+1722 IDSVTRKG

-1915 AQTMNNNVMRWTV
+1915 AQTMNNNIMRWTV

-2065 ARWTTSVYS
+2065 ARWTTSIYS
-2074 HYVPAKPAAPKSPK
+2074 HYVPAKPAAPKSPT

>member
-26 SAFAASSENM
+26 SAFAAPSGSM
-36 PSEITLKKSDYFLDT
+36 PSEITLQKSDYFLDT
-51 DGSKTYNSPSF
+51 AGSKTYNSPSF
-62 DKPLYL
+62 GEPLYL

-123 AKYMTD
+123 AKYQTD
-129 AYKAKFGSQL
+129 AYKEKWGGEL
-139 WTDQNMIRY
+139 WTDQNLIRY

-169 DAEGQRVAI
+169 DAEGQKVAI

-208 EKGCKVIDNPDCW
+208 QKGEKVLDNTDCW

-228 YHYIGGNATSP
+228 YHYIGGEANSP

-256 TPRGE
+256 TPKE
-261 PTIDDYQIVVKKVD
+261 PTSEEYQIVVKKVD

-281 GLPGATFSLTMVG
+281 GLAGAEFSLEMVG
-294 SDDPSFPMTG
+294 SDDPKFPMTG
-304 VTGQDGTYTFKPLK
+304 VTGQNGTYTFRGLK

-323 VTETEAPEGY
+323 VTETKAPEDY

-343 TLPMNGQKTVTVT
+343 TLPTNGQKTVTVT
-356 ATDTPITT
+356 ALDTPITLA
-364 SSGSIRKVDKDIPT
+364 SGSIRKVDKDRPT

-395 KYEGQTVAGGAL
+395 TYEGQTVEGGAL

-417 GSYIAEEIGA
+417 GSYVAEEIGA

-442 YWDKKSD
+442 YWDKKNE
-449 VTLVFENDSKVKVQ
+449 VKLVFENDSKVKVQ

-580 YHETLTTDGAGRIFL
+580 YHEALTTDGAGRIFL

-714 AGKTEVGIDVV
+714 AGVTNVGIDVV

-789 WYRFTEVEAPEGYQ
+789 WYRFTEVEAPAGYQ

-853 YLDGTSGTGGTVI
+853 YLGGTSGTGGTAI

-972 ITIAGLEPEK
+972 ITIAGLEPKK

-988 VEAPAGYIIDGQA
+988 IEAPAGYIIDGQA

-1053 ADGNIHNNLTI
+1053 ADGNIHNDLTI

-1117 AGDTQTITFANPST
+1117 AGDTQTITFANP
-1131 CSLLIKKVCSINT
+1131 
-1144 DKMLE
+1144 
-1149 GAVFDVRYADGSVV
+1149 
-1163 GDSNGVYETGA
+1163 
-1174 DGTILITGLEANKAI
+1174 
-1189 IVTETKAPNGF
+1189 
-1200 AIDTKPQT
+1200 
-1208 VTTIAGKVVQLT
+1208 
-1220 FANAPYGKLVIEK
+1220 
-1233 RDAETN
+1233 
-1239 NLLPGAE
+1239 
-1246 FRVTTAA
+1246 
-1253 GCEVGQ
+1253 
-1259 NGVIGDT
+1259 
-1266 TLTSNGI
+1266 
-1273 FRTDADGKIT
+1273 
-1283 ISNLRPG
+1283 
-1290 NYIITEIKAPD
+1290 
-1301 GYLIDD
+1301 
-1307 PTRNVTVTA
+1307 
-1316 GDTQTIVFK
+1316 
-1325 NHSTCSLLIKKVCT
+1325 STCSLLIKKVCT

-1483 NVRPGSY
+1483 NVRPGNY
-1490 VITEIKA
+1490 IITEIKA

-1790 LAGDTA
+1790 LAGDTT

-1915 AQTMNNNVMRWTV
+1915 AQTMNNNIMRWTV

-2065 ARWTTSVYS
+2065 ARWTTSIYS

>member
-1 MRTKIGT
+1 MSVKIHT

-26 SAFAASSENM
+26 NAFAASSGST

-62 DKPLYL
+62 DMPLYL
-68 HIINMNVGGKTKV
+68 HIINMNVGGETKV

-123 AKYMTD
+123 TKYQTD
-129 AYKAKFGSQL
+129 AYKEKWGGEL
-139 WTDQNMIRY
+139 WTDPNLIRY

-169 DAEGQRVAI
+169 DAEGQKVAI

-208 EKGCKVIDNPDCW
+208 QKGEKVLDNTDCW

-239 DGKKHYTNDNT
+239 DGKKHYTNENT

-256 TPRGE
+256 TPKGE

-281 GLPGATFSLTMVG
+281 GLSGATFSLTMVG

-333 QIDNPGPYTV
+333 QIDNPGPYAV
-343 TLPMNGQKTVTVT
+343 TLPTNGQKTVTVT
-356 ATDTPITT
+356 ALDTPITLA
-364 SSGSIRKVDKDIPT
+364 SGSIRKVDKDRPT

-395 KYEGQTVAGGAL
+395 TYEGQTVEGGAL

-417 GSYIAEEIGA
+417 GSYVAEEIGA

-442 YWDKKSD
+442 YWDKKNE
-449 VTLVFENDSKVKVQ
+449 VKLVFENDSKVKVQ

-714 AGKTEVGIDVV
+714 AGVTNVGIDVV

-789 WYRFTEVEAPEGYQ
+789 WYRFTEVEAPAGYQ

-853 YLDGTSGTGGTVI
+853 YLGGTSGTGGTVI

-988 VEAPAGYIIDGQA
+988 IEAPAGYIIDGQA

-1053 ADGNIHNNLTI
+1053 ADGNIHNDLTI

-1117 AGDTQTITFANPST
+1117 AGDTQTITFANP
-1131 CSLLIKKVCSINT
+1131 
-1144 DKMLE
+1144 
-1149 GAVFDVRYADGSVV
+1149 
-1163 GDSNGVYETGA
+1163 
-1174 DGTILITGLEANKAI
+1174 
-1189 IVTETKAPNGF
+1189 
-1200 AIDTKPQT
+1200 
-1208 VTTIAGKVVQLT
+1208 
-1220 FANAPYGKLVIEK
+1220 
-1233 RDAETN
+1233 
-1239 NLLPGAE
+1239 
-1246 FRVTTAA
+1246 
-1253 GCEVGQ
+1253 
-1259 NGVIGDT
+1259 
-1266 TLTSNGI
+1266 
-1273 FRTDADGKIT
+1273 
-1283 ISNLRPG
+1283 
-1290 NYIITEIKAPD
+1290 
-1301 GYLIDD
+1301 
-1307 PTRNVTVTA
+1307 
-1316 GDTQTIVFK
+1316 
-1325 NHSTCSLLIKKVCT
+1325 STCSLLIKKVCT

-1483 NVRPGSY
+1483 NVRPGNY

-1642 EGAKIEVAKLNG
+1642 EGAKIEVAKMNG

-1722 IDSVTKKG
+1722 IDSVTRKG

>member
-1 MRTKIGT
+1 MRQKIGT

-26 SAFAASSENM
+26 SAFAAPSGSM
-36 PSEITLKKSDYFLDT
+36 PSEITLQKSDYFLDT

-62 DKPLYL
+62 GEPLYL

-123 AKYMTD
+123 AKYQTD
-129 AYKAKFGSQL
+129 AYKEKWGGEL
-139 WTDQNMIRY
+139 WTDQNLIRY

-169 DAEGQRVAI
+169 DAEGQKAAI

-208 EKGCKVIDNPDCW
+208 QKGEKVLDNTDCW

-256 TPRGE
+256 TPSI
-261 PTIDDYQIVVKKVD
+261 PTLGNYQITVKKVD

-281 GLPGATFSLTMVG
+281 GLAGAEFSLEMVG
-294 SDDPSFPMTG
+294 SDDPKFPMTG
-304 VTGQDGTYTFKPLK
+304 VTGQGGTLTFKDLK

-323 VTETEAPEGY
+323 VTETKAPEDY

-343 TLPMNGQKTVTVT
+343 TLPTNGQNTVTVT
-356 ATDTPITT
+356 ALDTPITLA
-364 SSGSIRKVDKDIPT
+364 SGSIRKVDKDRPT

-395 KYEGQTVAGGAL
+395 TYEGQTVEGGAL

-417 GSYIAEEIGA
+417 GSYVAEEIGA

-442 YWDKKSD
+442 YWDKKNE
-449 VTLVFENDSKVKVQ
+449 VKLVFENDSKVKVQ

-714 AGKTEVGIDVV
+714 AGVTNVGIDVV

-789 WYRFTEVEAPEGYQ
+789 WYRFTEVEAPAGYQ

-853 YLDGTSGTGGTVI
+853 YLGGTSGTGGTVI

-871 DQNGVCSWTGLK
+871 DQNGVCSWTSLK

-936 KNPTKVLAGAKFRV
+936 KHPTKVLAGAKFRV

-988 VEAPAGYIIDGQA
+988 IEAPAGYIIDGQA

-1027 KTDAATGKLLPGAE
+1027 KTDAATGKLLSGAE

-1053 ADGNIHNNLTI
+1053 ADGNIHNDLTI

-1117 AGDTQTITFANPST
+1117 AGDTQTITFANP
-1131 CSLLIKKVCSINT
+1131 
-1144 DKMLE
+1144 
-1149 GAVFDVRYADGSVV
+1149 
-1163 GDSNGVYETGA
+1163 
-1174 DGTILITGLEANKAI
+1174 
-1189 IVTETKAPNGF
+1189 
-1200 AIDTKPQT
+1200 
-1208 VTTIAGKVVQLT
+1208 
-1220 FANAPYGKLVIEK
+1220 
-1233 RDAETN
+1233 
-1239 NLLPGAE
+1239 
-1246 FRVTTAA
+1246 
-1253 GCEVGQ
+1253 
-1259 NGVIGDT
+1259 
-1266 TLTSNGI
+1266 
-1273 FRTDADGKIT
+1273 
-1283 ISNLRPG
+1283 
-1290 NYIITEIKAPD
+1290 
-1301 GYLIDD
+1301 
-1307 PTRNVTVTA
+1307 
-1316 GDTQTIVFK
+1316 
-1325 NHSTCSLLIKKVCT
+1325 STCSLLIKKVCT

-1473 TGADGKITIT
+1473 TGADGKITIS

-1490 VITEIKA
+1490 IITEIKA

-1642 EGAKIEVAKLNG
+1642 EGAKIEVAKMNG

-1722 IDSVTKKG
+1722 IDSVTRKG

>member
-504 TEGTYWFVE
+504 TEGSYWFVE

-714 AGKTEVGIDVV
+714 AGVTNVGIDVV

-789 WYRFTEVEAPEGYQ
+789 WYRFTEVEAPAGYQ

-853 YLDGTSGTGGTVI
+853 YLGGTSGTGGTVI

-936 KNPTKVLAGAKFRV
+936 KHPTKVLAGAKFRV

-988 VEAPAGYIIDGQA
+988 IEAPAGYIIDGQA

-1053 ADGNIHNNLTI
+1053 ADGNIHNDLTI

-1117 AGDTQTITFANPST
+1117 AGDTQTITFANP
-1131 CSLLIKKVCSINT
+1131 
-1144 DKMLE
+1144 
-1149 GAVFDVRYADGSVV
+1149 
-1163 GDSNGVYETGA
+1163 
-1174 DGTILITGLEANKAI
+1174 
-1189 IVTETKAPNGF
+1189 
-1200 AIDTKPQT
+1200 
-1208 VTTIAGKVVQLT
+1208 
-1220 FANAPYGKLVIEK
+1220 
-1233 RDAETN
+1233 
-1239 NLLPGAE
+1239 
-1246 FRVTTAA
+1246 
-1253 GCEVGQ
+1253 
-1259 NGVIGDT
+1259 
-1266 TLTSNGI
+1266 
-1273 FRTDADGKIT
+1273 
-1283 ISNLRPG
+1283 
-1290 NYIITEIKAPD
+1290 
-1301 GYLIDD
+1301 
-1307 PTRNVTVTA
+1307 
-1316 GDTQTIVFK
+1316 
-1325 NHSTCSLLIKKVCT
+1325 STCSLLIKKVCT

-1490 VITEIKA
+1490 IITEIKA

-1915 AQTMNNNVMRWTV
+1915 AQTMNNNIMRWTV

-2065 ARWTTSVYS
+2065 ARWTTSIYS
-2074 HYVPAKPAAPKSPK
+2074 HYVPAKPAAPKSPT

>member
-1 MRTKIGT
+1 MRQKIGT

-26 SAFAASSENM
+26 SAFAAPSGSM
-36 PSEITLKKSDYFLDT
+36 PSEITLQKSDYFLDT

-62 DKPLYL
+62 GEPLYL
-68 HIINMNVGGKTKV
+68 HIINMNVGGKTNV

-123 AKYMTD
+123 AKYQTD
-129 AYKAKFGSQL
+129 AYKEKWGGEL
-139 WTDQNMIRY
+139 WTDQNLIRY

-169 DAEGQRVAI
+169 DAEGQKVAI

-208 EKGCKVIDNPDCW
+208 QKGEKVLDNTDCW

-256 TPRGE
+256 TPSI
-261 PTIDDYQIVVKKVD
+261 PTLGNYQITVKKVD

-281 GLPGATFSLTMVG
+281 GLAGAEFSLEMVG
-294 SDDPSFPMTG
+294 SDDPKFPMTG
-304 VTGQDGTYTFKPLK
+304 VTGQGGTLTFKDLK

-323 VTETEAPEGY
+323 VTETKAPEDY

-343 TLPMNGQKTVTVT
+343 TLPTNGQNTVTVT
-356 ATDTPITT
+356 ATDTPITLA
-364 SSGSIRKVDKDIPT
+364 SGSIRKVDKDRPT

-395 KYEGQTVAGGAL
+395 TYEGQTVEGGAL

-417 GSYIAEEIGA
+417 GSYVAEEIGA

-442 YWDKKSD
+442 YWDKKNE
-449 VTLVFENDSKVKVQ
+449 VKLVFENDSKVKVQ

-714 AGKTEVGIDVV
+714 AGVTNVGIDVV

-789 WYRFTEVEAPEGYQ
+789 WYRFTEVEAPAGYQ

-853 YLDGTSGTGGTVI
+853 YLGGTSGTGGTVI

-871 DQNGVCSWTGLK
+871 DQNGVCSWTSLK

-936 KNPTKVLAGAKFRV
+936 KHPTKVLAGAKFRV

-988 VEAPAGYIIDGQA
+988 IEAPAGYIIDGQA

-1053 ADGNIHNNLTI
+1053 ADGNIHNDLTI

-1117 AGDTQTITFANPST
+1117 AGDTQTITFANP
-1131 CSLLIKKVCSINT
+1131 
-1144 DKMLE
+1144 
-1149 GAVFDVRYADGSVV
+1149 
-1163 GDSNGVYETGA
+1163 
-1174 DGTILITGLEANKAI
+1174 
-1189 IVTETKAPNGF
+1189 
-1200 AIDTKPQT
+1200 
-1208 VTTIAGKVVQLT
+1208 
-1220 FANAPYGKLVIEK
+1220 
-1233 RDAETN
+1233 
-1239 NLLPGAE
+1239 
-1246 FRVTTAA
+1246 
-1253 GCEVGQ
+1253 
-1259 NGVIGDT
+1259 
-1266 TLTSNGI
+1266 
-1273 FRTDADGKIT
+1273 
-1283 ISNLRPG
+1283 
-1290 NYIITEIKAPD
+1290 
-1301 GYLIDD
+1301 
-1307 PTRNVTVTA
+1307 
-1316 GDTQTIVFK
+1316 
-1325 NHSTCSLLIKKVCT
+1325 STCSLLIKKVCT

-1483 NVRPGSY
+1483 NVRPGNY

-1642 EGAKIEVAKLNG
+1642 EGAKIEVAKMNG

-1722 IDSVTKKG
+1722 IDSVTRKG

-1915 AQTMNNNVMRWTV
+1915 AQTMNNNIMRWTV

-2065 ARWTTSVYS
+2065 ARWTTSIYS

>member
-1 MRTKIGT
+1 MRQKIGT

-26 SAFAASSENM
+26 SAFAAPSGSM
-36 PSEITLKKSDYFLDT
+36 PSEITLQKSDYFLDT

-62 DKPLYL
+62 GEPLYL

-123 AKYMTD
+123 AKYQTD
-129 AYKAKFGSQL
+129 AYKEKWGGEL
-139 WTDQNMIRY
+139 WTDQNLIRY

-169 DAEGQRVAI
+169 DAEGQKAAI

-208 EKGCKVIDNPDCW
+208 QKGEKVLDNTDCW

-256 TPRGE
+256 TPSI
-261 PTIDDYQIVVKKVD
+261 PTAESYQIVVKKVD

-281 GLPGATFSLTMVG
+281 GLSGATFSLTMVG
-294 SDDPSFPMTG
+294 STKTLTG
-304 VTGQDGTYTFKPLK
+304 VTGQDGTYTFKNLK

-333 QIDNPGPYTV
+333 QIDNPGPYAV
-343 TLPMNGQKTVTVT
+343 TLPTNGQKTVTVT
-356 ATDTPITT
+356 ATDTPITLA
-364 SSGSIRKVDKDIPT
+364 SGSIRKVDKDRPT

-395 KYEGQTVAGGAL
+395 TYEGQTVEGGAL

-417 GSYIAEEIGA
+417 GSYVAEEIGA

-442 YWDKKSD
+442 YWDKKNE
-449 VTLVFENDSKVKVQ
+449 VKLVFENDSKVKVQ

-714 AGKTEVGIDVV
+714 AGVTNVGIDVV

-789 WYRFTEVEAPEGYQ
+789 WYRFTEVEAPAGYQ

-853 YLDGTSGTGGTVI
+853 YLGGTSGTGGTVI

-936 KNPTKVLAGAKFRV
+936 KHPTKVLAGAKFRV

-972 ITIAGLEPEK
+972 ITIAGLEPKK

-988 VEAPAGYIIDGQA
+988 IEAPAGYIIDGQA

-1053 ADGNIHNNLTI
+1053 ADGNIHNDLTI

-1086 GLTPGN
+1086 GLTPGH

-1117 AGDTQTITFANPST
+1117 AGDTQTITFANP
-1131 CSLLIKKVCSINT
+1131 
-1144 DKMLE
+1144 
-1149 GAVFDVRYADGSVV
+1149 
-1163 GDSNGVYETGA
+1163 
-1174 DGTILITGLEANKAI
+1174 
-1189 IVTETKAPNGF
+1189 
-1200 AIDTKPQT
+1200 
-1208 VTTIAGKVVQLT
+1208 
-1220 FANAPYGKLVIEK
+1220 
-1233 RDAETN
+1233 
-1239 NLLPGAE
+1239 
-1246 FRVTTAA
+1246 
-1253 GCEVGQ
+1253 
-1259 NGVIGDT
+1259 
-1266 TLTSNGI
+1266 
-1273 FRTDADGKIT
+1273 
-1283 ISNLRPG
+1283 
-1290 NYIITEIKAPD
+1290 
-1301 GYLIDD
+1301 
-1307 PTRNVTVTA
+1307 
-1316 GDTQTIVFK
+1316 
-1325 NHSTCSLLIKKVCT
+1325 STCSLLIKKVCT

-1483 NVRPGSY
+1483 NVRPGNY
-1490 VITEIKA
+1490 IITEIKA

-1642 EGAKIEVAKLNG
+1642 EGAKIEVAKMNG

-1722 IDSVTKKG
+1722 IDSVTRKG

>member
-1 MRTKIGT
+1 MRQKIGT

-26 SAFAASSENM
+26 SAFAAPSGSM
-36 PSEITLKKSDYFLDT
+36 PSEITLQKSDYFLDT

-62 DKPLYL
+62 GEPLYL
-68 HIINMNVGGKTKV
+68 HIINMNVGGKTNV

-123 AKYMTD
+123 AKYQTD
-129 AYKAKFGSQL
+129 AYKEKWGGEL
-139 WTDQNMIRY
+139 WTDQNLIRY

-169 DAEGQRVAI
+169 DAEGQKVAI

-208 EKGCKVIDNPDCW
+208 QKGEKVLDNTDCW

-256 TPRGE
+256 TPSI
-261 PTIDDYQIVVKKVD
+261 PTLGNYQITVKKVD

-281 GLPGATFSLTMVG
+281 GLAGAEFSLEMVG
-294 SDDPSFPMTG
+294 SDDPKFPMTG
-304 VTGQDGTYTFKPLK
+304 VTGQGGTLTFKDLK

-323 VTETEAPEGY
+323 VTETKAPEDY

-343 TLPMNGQKTVTVT
+343 TLPTNGQNTVTVT
-356 ATDTPITT
+356 ATDTPITLA
-364 SSGSIRKVDKDIPT
+364 SGSIRKVDKDRPT

-395 KYEGQTVAGGAL
+395 TYEGQTVEGGAL

-417 GSYIAEEIGA
+417 GSYVAEEIGA

-442 YWDKKSD
+442 YWDKKNE
-449 VTLVFENDSKVKVQ
+449 VKLVFENDSKVKVQ

-557 KIDSVTKEPVA
+557 KINSVTKEPVA

-714 AGKTEVGIDVV
+714 AGVTNVGIDVV

-789 WYRFTEVEAPEGYQ
+789 WYRFTEVEAPAGYQ

-853 YLDGTSGTGGTVI
+853 YLGGTSGTGGTVI

-936 KNPTKVLAGAKFRV
+936 KHPTKVLAGAKFRV

-988 VEAPAGYIIDGQA
+988 IEAPAGYIIDGQA

-1027 KTDAATGKLLPGAE
+1027 KTDAATGKLLSGAE

-1053 ADGNIHNNLTI
+1053 ADGNIHNDLTI

-1117 AGDTQTITFANPST
+1117 AGDTQTITFANP
-1131 CSLLIKKVCSINT
+1131 
-1144 DKMLE
+1144 
-1149 GAVFDVRYADGSVV
+1149 
-1163 GDSNGVYETGA
+1163 
-1174 DGTILITGLEANKAI
+1174 
-1189 IVTETKAPNGF
+1189 
-1200 AIDTKPQT
+1200 
-1208 VTTIAGKVVQLT
+1208 
-1220 FANAPYGKLVIEK
+1220 
-1233 RDAETN
+1233 
-1239 NLLPGAE
+1239 
-1246 FRVTTAA
+1246 
-1253 GCEVGQ
+1253 
-1259 NGVIGDT
+1259 
-1266 TLTSNGI
+1266 
-1273 FRTDADGKIT
+1273 
-1283 ISNLRPG
+1283 
-1290 NYIITEIKAPD
+1290 
-1301 GYLIDD
+1301 
-1307 PTRNVTVTA
+1307 
-1316 GDTQTIVFK
+1316 
-1325 NHSTCSLLIKKVCT
+1325 STCSLLIKKVCT

-1483 NVRPGSY
+1483 NVRPGNY

-1539 KEPLAGATFKV
+1539 KGPLAGATFKV

-1642 EGAKIEVAKLNG
+1642 EGAKIEVAKMNG

-1722 IDSVTKKG
+1722 IDSVTRKG

>member
-1 MRTKIGT
+1 MRQKIGT

-26 SAFAASSENM
+26 SAFAAPSGSM
-36 PSEITLKKSDYFLDT
+36 PSEITLQKSDYFLDT

-62 DKPLYL
+62 GEPLYL
-68 HIINMNVGGKTKV
+68 HIINMNVGGKTNV

-123 AKYMTD
+123 AKYQTD
-129 AYKAKFGSQL
+129 AYKEKWGGEL
-139 WTDQNMIRY
+139 WTDQNLIRY

-169 DAEGQRVAI
+169 DAEGQKVAI

-208 EKGCKVIDNPDCW
+208 QKGEKVLDNTDCW

-256 TPRGE
+256 TPSI
-261 PTIDDYQIVVKKVD
+261 PTLGNYQITVKKVD

-281 GLPGATFSLTMVG
+281 GLAGAEFSLEMVG
-294 SDDPSFPMTG
+294 SDDPKFPMTG
-304 VTGQDGTYTFKPLK
+304 VTGQGGTLTFKDLK

-323 VTETEAPEGY
+323 VTETKAPEDY

-343 TLPMNGQKTVTVT
+343 TLPTNGQNTVTVT
-356 ATDTPITT
+356 ATDTPITLA
-364 SSGSIRKVDKDIPT
+364 SGSIRKVDKDRPT

-395 KYEGQTVAGGAL
+395 TYEGQTVEGGAL

-417 GSYIAEEIGA
+417 GSYVAEEIGA

-442 YWDKKSD
+442 YWDKKNE
-449 VTLVFENDSKVKVQ
+449 VKLVFENDSKVKVQ

-557 KIDSVTKEPVA
+557 KINSVTKEPVA

-714 AGKTEVGIDVV
+714 AGVTNVGIDVV

-789 WYRFTEVEAPEGYQ
+789 WYRFTEVEAPAGYQ

-853 YLDGTSGTGGTVI
+853 YLGGTSGTGGTAI

-972 ITIAGLEPEK
+972 ITIAGLEPKK

-988 VEAPAGYIIDGQA
+988 IEAPAGYIIDGQA

-1053 ADGNIHNNLTI
+1053 ADGNIHNDLTI

-1117 AGDTQTITFANPST
+1117 AGDTQTITFANP
-1131 CSLLIKKVCSINT
+1131 
-1144 DKMLE
+1144 
-1149 GAVFDVRYADGSVV
+1149 
-1163 GDSNGVYETGA
+1163 
-1174 DGTILITGLEANKAI
+1174 
-1189 IVTETKAPNGF
+1189 
-1200 AIDTKPQT
+1200 
-1208 VTTIAGKVVQLT
+1208 
-1220 FANAPYGKLVIEK
+1220 
-1233 RDAETN
+1233 
-1239 NLLPGAE
+1239 
-1246 FRVTTAA
+1246 
-1253 GCEVGQ
+1253 
-1259 NGVIGDT
+1259 
-1266 TLTSNGI
+1266 
-1273 FRTDADGKIT
+1273 
-1283 ISNLRPG
+1283 
-1290 NYIITEIKAPD
+1290 
-1301 GYLIDD
+1301 
-1307 PTRNVTVTA
+1307 
-1316 GDTQTIVFK
+1316 
-1325 NHSTCSLLIKKVCT
+1325 STCSLLIKKVCT

-1483 NVRPGSY
+1483 NVRPGNY
-1490 VITEIKA
+1490 IITEIKA

-1642 EGAKIEVAKLNG
+1642 EGAKIEVAKMNG

-1722 IDSVTKKG
+1722 IDSVTRKG

>member
-1 MRTKIGT
+1 MRTKIRT

-26 SAFAASSENM
+26 SAFAAPSGSM
-36 PSEITLKKSDYFLDT
+36 PSEITLQKSDYFLDT

-62 DKPLYL
+62 GEPLYL
-68 HIINMNVGGKTKV
+68 HIINMNVGGETKI

-123 AKYMTD
+123 TKYQTD
-129 AYKAKFGSQL
+129 AYKEKWGGEL
-139 WTDQNMIRY
+139 WTDPNLIRY

-169 DAEGQRVAI
+169 DAEGQKVAI

-208 EKGCKVIDNPDCW
+208 QKGEKVLDNTDCW

-239 DGKKHYTNDNT
+239 DGKKHYTNENT

-256 TPRGE
+256 TPKE
-261 PTIDDYQIVVKKVD
+261 PTSEEYQIVVKKVD

-281 GLPGATFSLTMVG
+281 GLAGAEFSLEMVG
-294 SDDPSFPMTG
+294 SDDPKFPMTG
-304 VTGQDGTYTFKPLK
+304 VTRQNGTYTFRGLK

-323 VTETEAPEGY
+323 VTETTAPDGY

-343 TLPMNGQKTVTVT
+343 TLPTNGQKTVTVT
-356 ATDTPITT
+356 ALDTPITLA
-364 SSGSIRKVDKDIPT
+364 SGSIRKVDKDRPT

-395 KYEGQTVAGGAL
+395 TYEGQTVEGGAL

-417 GSYIAEEIGA
+417 GSYVAEEIGA

-442 YWDKKSD
+442 YWDKKNE
-449 VTLVFENDSKVKVQ
+449 VKLVFENDSKVKVQ

-468 ESNNPL
+468 EYNNPL

-580 YHETLTTDGAGRIFL
+580 YHETLTTDGTGRIFL

-607 TAVPKGYNLNPEK
+607 TAVPQGYNLNPEK

-664 KGGQSLGHFTTDGQG
+664 KGGKSLGHFTTDGQG

-714 AGKTEVGIDVV
+714 AGVTNVGIDVV

-740 VGGGVEGAKFEIF
+740 VGGGVKDAKFEIF

-789 WYRFTEVEAPEGYQ
+789 WYRFTEVEAPAGYQ

-853 YLDGTSGTGGTVI
+853 YLGGTSGTGGTVI

-871 DQNGVCSWTGLK
+871 DQNGVCSWTSLK

-936 KNPTKVLAGAKFRV
+936 KHPTKVLAGAKFRV

-988 VEAPAGYIIDGQA
+988 IEAPAGYIIDGQA

-1027 KTDAATGKLLPGAE
+1027 KTDAATGKLLSGAE

-1053 ADGNIHNNLTI
+1053 ADGNIHNDLTI

-1086 GLTPGN
+1086 GLTPGH

-1117 AGDTQTITFANPST
+1117 AGDTQTITFANP
-1131 CSLLIKKVCSINT
+1131 
-1144 DKMLE
+1144 
-1149 GAVFDVRYADGSVV
+1149 
-1163 GDSNGVYETGA
+1163 
-1174 DGTILITGLEANKAI
+1174 
-1189 IVTETKAPNGF
+1189 
-1200 AIDTKPQT
+1200 
-1208 VTTIAGKVVQLT
+1208 
-1220 FANAPYGKLVIEK
+1220 
-1233 RDAETN
+1233 
-1239 NLLPGAE
+1239 
-1246 FRVTTAA
+1246 
-1253 GCEVGQ
+1253 
-1259 NGVIGDT
+1259 
-1266 TLTSNGI
+1266 
-1273 FRTDADGKIT
+1273 
-1283 ISNLRPG
+1283 
-1290 NYIITEIKAPD
+1290 
-1301 GYLIDD
+1301 
-1307 PTRNVTVTA
+1307 
-1316 GDTQTIVFK
+1316 
-1325 NHSTCSLLIKKVCT
+1325 STCSLLIKKVCT

-1483 NVRPGSY
+1483 NVRPGNY

-1642 EGAKIEVAKLNG
+1642 EGAKIEVAKMNG

-1722 IDSVTKKG
+1722 IDSVTRKG

-1762 LEDGKY
+1762 LEDGRY

-1904 TAGVSIKKTGY
+1904 TEGVSIKKTGY

>member
-26 SAFAASSENM
+26 SAFAAPSGSM
-36 PSEITLKKSDYFLDT
+36 PSEITLQKSDYFLDT

-62 DKPLYL
+62 GEPLYL
-68 HIINMNVGGKTKV
+68 HIINMNVGGKTNV

-123 AKYMTD
+123 AKYQTD
-129 AYKAKFGSQL
+129 AYKEKWGGEL
-139 WTDQNMIRY
+139 WTDQNLIRY

-169 DAEGQRVAI
+169 DAEGQKVAI

-208 EKGCKVIDNPDCW
+208 QKGEKVLDNTDCW

-256 TPRGE
+256 TPSI
-261 PTIDDYQIVVKKVD
+261 PTAESYQIVVKKVD

-281 GLPGATFSLTMVG
+281 GLSGATFSLTMVG
-294 SDDPSFPMTG
+294 STKTLTG
-304 VTGQDGTYTFKPLK
+304 VTGQDGTYTFKNLK

-333 QIDNPGPYTV
+333 QIDNPGPYAV
-343 TLPMNGQKTVTVT
+343 TLPTNGQSTVTVT
-356 ATDTPITT
+356 ALDTPITLA
-364 SSGSIRKVDKDIPT
+364 SGSIRKVDKDRPT

-395 KYEGQTVAGGAL
+395 TYEGQTVEGGAL

-417 GSYIAEEIGA
+417 GSYVAEEIGA

-442 YWDKKSD
+442 YWDKKNE
-449 VTLVFENDSKVKVQ
+449 VKLVFENDSKVKVQ

-714 AGKTEVGIDVV
+714 AGVTNVGIDVV

-789 WYRFTEVEAPEGYQ
+789 WYRFTEVEAPAGYQ

-853 YLDGTSGTGGTVI
+853 YLGGTSGTGGTVI

-871 DQNGVCSWTGLK
+871 DQNGVCSWTSLK

-936 KNPTKVLAGAKFRV
+936 KHPTKVLAGAKFRV

-988 VEAPAGYIIDGQA
+988 IEAPAGYIIDGQA

-1053 ADGNIHNNLTI
+1053 ADGNIHNDLTI

-1117 AGDTQTITFANPST
+1117 AGDTQTITFANP
-1131 CSLLIKKVCSINT
+1131 
-1144 DKMLE
+1144 
-1149 GAVFDVRYADGSVV
+1149 
-1163 GDSNGVYETGA
+1163 
-1174 DGTILITGLEANKAI
+1174 
-1189 IVTETKAPNGF
+1189 
-1200 AIDTKPQT
+1200 
-1208 VTTIAGKVVQLT
+1208 
-1220 FANAPYGKLVIEK
+1220 
-1233 RDAETN
+1233 
-1239 NLLPGAE
+1239 
-1246 FRVTTAA
+1246 
-1253 GCEVGQ
+1253 
-1259 NGVIGDT
+1259 
-1266 TLTSNGI
+1266 
-1273 FRTDADGKIT
+1273 
-1283 ISNLRPG
+1283 
-1290 NYIITEIKAPD
+1290 
-1301 GYLIDD
+1301 
-1307 PTRNVTVTA
+1307 
-1316 GDTQTIVFK
+1316 
-1325 NHSTCSLLIKKVCT
+1325 STCSLLIKKVCT

-1483 NVRPGSY
+1483 NVRPGNY
-1490 VITEIKA
+1490 IITEIKA

-1642 EGAKIEVAKLNG
+1642 EGAKIEVAKMNG

-1722 IDSVTKKG
+1722 IDSVTRKG

-1915 AQTMNNNVMRWTV
+1915 AQTMNNNIMRWTV

-2065 ARWTTSVYS
+2065 ARWTTSIYS

>member
-36 PSEITLKKSDYFLDT
+36 PSEITLQKSDYFLDT

-62 DKPLYL
+62 GEPLYL

-81 GFCAEHGKQLGNTLI
+81 GFCAEHGKLLGNTLN
-96 GKKWGNPEPVT
+96 GKKWGNPDPVT

-123 AKYMTD
+123 AKYQTD
-129 AYKAKFGSQL
+129 AYKEKWGGEL
-139 WTDQNMIRY
+139 WTDQNLIRY

-169 DAEGQRVAI
+169 DAEGQKVAI
-178 AKELMYIANAK
+178 AEELMYIANAK

-208 EKGCKVIDNPDCW
+208 QKGEKVLDNTDCW

-228 YHYIGGNATSP
+228 YHYIGGDATST
-239 DGKKHYTNDNT
+239 DGNKHYTNDNT

-256 TPRGE
+256 TPRVE

-417 GSYIAEEIGA
+417 GSYVAEEIGA

-442 YWDKKSD
+442 YWDKKNE
-449 VTLVFENDSKVKVQ
+449 VKLVFENDSKVKVQ

-714 AGKTEVGIDVV
+714 AGVTNVGIDVV

-740 VGGGVEGAKFEIF
+740 VGGGVKDAKFEIF

-789 WYRFTEVEAPEGYQ
+789 WYRFTEVEAPAGYQ

-853 YLDGTSGTGGTVI
+853 YLGGTSGTGGTVI

-871 DQNGVCSWTGLK
+871 DQNGVCSWTSLK

-936 KNPTKVLAGAKFRV
+936 KHPTKVLAGAKFRV

-988 VEAPAGYIIDGQA
+988 IEAPAGYIIDGQA

-1053 ADGNIHNNLTI
+1053 ADGNIHNDLTI

-1117 AGDTQTITFANPST
+1117 AGDTQTITFANP
-1131 CSLLIKKVCSINT
+1131 
-1144 DKMLE
+1144 
-1149 GAVFDVRYADGSVV
+1149 
-1163 GDSNGVYETGA
+1163 
-1174 DGTILITGLEANKAI
+1174 
-1189 IVTETKAPNGF
+1189 
-1200 AIDTKPQT
+1200 
-1208 VTTIAGKVVQLT
+1208 
-1220 FANAPYGKLVIEK
+1220 
-1233 RDAETN
+1233 
-1239 NLLPGAE
+1239 
-1246 FRVTTAA
+1246 
-1253 GCEVGQ
+1253 
-1259 NGVIGDT
+1259 
-1266 TLTSNGI
+1266 
-1273 FRTDADGKIT
+1273 
-1283 ISNLRPG
+1283 
-1290 NYIITEIKAPD
+1290 
-1301 GYLIDD
+1301 
-1307 PTRNVTVTA
+1307 
-1316 GDTQTIVFK
+1316 
-1325 NHSTCSLLIKKVCT
+1325 STCSLLIKKVCT

-1483 NVRPGSY
+1483 NVRPGNY
-1490 VITEIKA
+1490 IITEIKA

-1642 EGAKIEVAKLNG
+1642 EGAKIEVAKMNG

-1722 IDSVTKKG
+1722 IDSVTRKG

-1915 AQTMNNNVMRWTV
+1915 AQTMNNNIMRWTV

-2065 ARWTTSVYS
+2065 ARWTTSIYS

>member
-26 SAFAASSENM
+26 SAFAAPSGSM
-36 PSEITLKKSDYFLDT
+36 PSEITLQKSDYFLDT

-62 DKPLYL
+62 GEPLYL
-68 HIINMNVGGKTKV
+68 HIINMNVGGETKI

-123 AKYMTD
+123 AKYQTD
-129 AYKAKFGSQL
+129 AYKEKWGGAL

-169 DAEGQRVAI
+169 DAEGQKVAI

-208 EKGCKVIDNPDCW
+208 QKGEKVLDNTDCW

-228 YHYIGGNATSP
+228 YRYIGGNATSP

-250 QAIMVA
+250 QAVMVA
-256 TPRGE
+256 TPKKSDI
-261 PTIDDYQIVVKKVD
+261 PSDKYQIVVKKVD

-281 GLPGATFSLTMVG
+281 GLAGATFSLEMVG
-294 SDDPSFPMTG
+294 SDDPKFPMTG
-304 VTGQDGTYTFKPLK
+304 VTGQDGTYTFKNLK

-333 QIDNPGPYTV
+333 QIDNPGPYAV
-343 TLPMNGQKTVTVT
+343 TLPTNGQKTVTVT
-356 ATDTPITT
+356 ALDTPITLA
-364 SSGSIRKVDKDIPT
+364 SGSIRKVDKDRPT

-395 KYEGQTVAGGAL
+395 TYEGQTVEGGAL

-417 GSYIAEEIGA
+417 GSYVAEEIGA

-442 YWDKKSD
+442 YWDKKNE
-449 VTLVFENDSKVKVQ
+449 VKLVFENDSKVKVQ

-714 AGKTEVGIDVV
+714 AGVTNVGIDVV

-789 WYRFTEVEAPEGYQ
+789 WYRFTEVEAPAGYQ

-853 YLDGTSGTGGTVI
+853 YLGGTSGTGGTVI

-871 DQNGVCSWTGLK
+871 DQNGVCSWTSLK

-936 KNPTKVLAGAKFRV
+936 KHPTKVLAGAKFRV

-988 VEAPAGYIIDGQA
+988 IEAPAGYIIDGQA

-1053 ADGNIHNNLTI
+1053 ADGNIHNDLTI

-1117 AGDTQTITFANPST
+1117 AGDTQTITFANP
-1131 CSLLIKKVCSINT
+1131 
-1144 DKMLE
+1144 
-1149 GAVFDVRYADGSVV
+1149 
-1163 GDSNGVYETGA
+1163 
-1174 DGTILITGLEANKAI
+1174 
-1189 IVTETKAPNGF
+1189 
-1200 AIDTKPQT
+1200 
-1208 VTTIAGKVVQLT
+1208 
-1220 FANAPYGKLVIEK
+1220 
-1233 RDAETN
+1233 
-1239 NLLPGAE
+1239 
-1246 FRVTTAA
+1246 
-1253 GCEVGQ
+1253 
-1259 NGVIGDT
+1259 
-1266 TLTSNGI
+1266 
-1273 FRTDADGKIT
+1273 
-1283 ISNLRPG
+1283 
-1290 NYIITEIKAPD
+1290 
-1301 GYLIDD
+1301 
-1307 PTRNVTVTA
+1307 
-1316 GDTQTIVFK
+1316 
-1325 NHSTCSLLIKKVCT
+1325 STCSLLIKKVCT

-1483 NVRPGSY
+1483 NVRPGNY

-1642 EGAKIEVAKLNG
+1642 EGAKIEVAKMNG
-1654 EIVGTYV
+1654 EIVGTYM

-1722 IDSVTKKG
+1722 IDSVTRKG

-2065 ARWTTSVYS
+2065 ARWTTSIYS

>member
-26 SAFAASSENM
+26 SAFAAPSGSM
-36 PSEITLKKSDYFLDT
+36 PSEITLQKSDYFLDT

-62 DKPLYL
+62 GEPLYL
-68 HIINMNVGGKTKV
+68 HIINMNVGGKTQV

-123 AKYMTD
+123 AKYQTD
-129 AYKAKFGSQL
+129 AYKEKWGGEL
-139 WTDQNMIRY
+139 WTDQNLIRY

-169 DAEGQRVAI
+169 DAEGQKVAI

-208 EKGCKVIDNPDCW
+208 QKGEKVLDNTDCW

-228 YHYIGGNATSP
+228 YRYIGGNATSP

-250 QAIMVA
+250 QAVMVA
-256 TPRGE
+256 TPKKE
-261 PTIDDYQIVVKKVD
+261 PTGDTYRIIVKKVD

-281 GLPGATFSLTMVG
+281 GLAGATFSLEMVG
-294 SDDPSFPMTG
+294 SDGPSFPKTG
-304 VTGQDGTYTFKPLK
+304 VTGQDGTYIFDRLE
-318 AGTYQ
+318 AGTYK

-333 QIDNPGPYTV
+333 QIDNPGPYAV
-343 TLPMNGQKTVTVT
+343 TLPTNGQNTVTVT
-356 ATDTPITT
+356 ALDTPITLA
-364 SSGSIRKVDKDIPT
+364 SGSIRKVDKDRPT

-395 KYEGQTVAGGAL
+395 TYEGQTVEGGAL

-417 GSYIAEEIGA
+417 GSYVAEEIGA

-442 YWDKKSD
+442 YWDKKNE
-449 VTLVFENDSKVKVQ
+449 VKLVFENDSKVKVQ

-714 AGKTEVGIDVV
+714 AGVTNVGIDVV

-789 WYRFTEVEAPEGYQ
+789 WYRFTEVEAPAGYQ

-853 YLDGTSGTGGTVI
+853 YLGGTSGTGGTAI

-972 ITIAGLEPEK
+972 ITIAGLEPKK

-988 VEAPAGYIIDGQA
+988 IEAPAGYIIDGQA

-1053 ADGNIHNNLTI
+1053 ADGNIHNDLTI

-1117 AGDTQTITFANPST
+1117 AGDTQTITFANP
-1131 CSLLIKKVCSINT
+1131 
-1144 DKMLE
+1144 
-1149 GAVFDVRYADGSVV
+1149 
-1163 GDSNGVYETGA
+1163 
-1174 DGTILITGLEANKAI
+1174 
-1189 IVTETKAPNGF
+1189 
-1200 AIDTKPQT
+1200 
-1208 VTTIAGKVVQLT
+1208 
-1220 FANAPYGKLVIEK
+1220 
-1233 RDAETN
+1233 
-1239 NLLPGAE
+1239 
-1246 FRVTTAA
+1246 
-1253 GCEVGQ
+1253 
-1259 NGVIGDT
+1259 
-1266 TLTSNGI
+1266 
-1273 FRTDADGKIT
+1273 
-1283 ISNLRPG
+1283 
-1290 NYIITEIKAPD
+1290 
-1301 GYLIDD
+1301 
-1307 PTRNVTVTA
+1307 
-1316 GDTQTIVFK
+1316 
-1325 NHSTCSLLIKKVCT
+1325 STCSLLIKKVCT

-1483 NVRPGSY
+1483 NVRPGNY
-1490 VITEIKA
+1490 IITEIKA

-1610 IEKNDTQTLTFYDT
+1610 IEKNDTQTLAFYDT

-1642 EGAKIEVAKLNG
+1642 EGAKIEVAKMNG

-1722 IDSVTKKG
+1722 IDSVTRKG

>member
-26 SAFAASSENM
+26 SAFAAPSGSM
-36 PSEITLKKSDYFLDT
+36 PSEITLQKSDYFLDT

-62 DKPLYL
+62 GEPLYL
-68 HIINMNVGGKTKV
+68 HIINMNVGGKTNV

-123 AKYMTD
+123 AKYQTD
-129 AYKAKFGSQL
+129 AYKEKWGGEL
-139 WTDQNMIRY
+139 WTDQNLIRY

-169 DAEGQRVAI
+169 DAEGQKVAI

-208 EKGCKVIDNPDCW
+208 QKGEKVLDNTDCW

-256 TPRGE
+256 TPSI
-261 PTIDDYQIVVKKVD
+261 PTAESYQIVVKKVD

-281 GLPGATFSLTMVG
+281 GLSGATFSLTMVG
-294 SDDPSFPMTG
+294 STKTLTG
-304 VTGQDGTYTFKPLK
+304 VTGQDGTYTFKNLK

-333 QIDNPGPYTV
+333 QIDNPGPYAV
-343 TLPMNGQKTVTVT
+343 TLPTNGQNTVTVT
-356 ATDTPITT
+356 ALDTPITLA
-364 SSGSIRKVDKDIPT
+364 SGSIRKVDKDRPT

-395 KYEGQTVAGGAL
+395 TYEGQTVEGGAL

-417 GSYIAEEIGA
+417 GSYVAEEIGA

-442 YWDKKSD
+442 YWDKKNE
-449 VTLVFENDSKVKVQ
+449 VKLVFENDSKVKVQ

-714 AGKTEVGIDVV
+714 AGVTNVGIDVV

-789 WYRFTEVEAPEGYQ
+789 WYRFTEVEAPAGYQ

-853 YLDGTSGTGGTVI
+853 YLGGTSGTGGTVI

-871 DQNGVCSWTGLK
+871 DQNGVCSWTSLK

-936 KNPTKVLAGAKFRV
+936 KHPTKVLAGAKFRV

-988 VEAPAGYIIDGQA
+988 IEAPAGYIIDGQA

-1053 ADGNIHNNLTI
+1053 ADGNIHNDLTI

-1117 AGDTQTITFANPST
+1117 AGDTQTITFANP
-1131 CSLLIKKVCSINT
+1131 
-1144 DKMLE
+1144 
-1149 GAVFDVRYADGSVV
+1149 
-1163 GDSNGVYETGA
+1163 
-1174 DGTILITGLEANKAI
+1174 
-1189 IVTETKAPNGF
+1189 
-1200 AIDTKPQT
+1200 
-1208 VTTIAGKVVQLT
+1208 
-1220 FANAPYGKLVIEK
+1220 
-1233 RDAETN
+1233 
-1239 NLLPGAE
+1239 
-1246 FRVTTAA
+1246 
-1253 GCEVGQ
+1253 
-1259 NGVIGDT
+1259 
-1266 TLTSNGI
+1266 
-1273 FRTDADGKIT
+1273 
-1283 ISNLRPG
+1283 
-1290 NYIITEIKAPD
+1290 
-1301 GYLIDD
+1301 
-1307 PTRNVTVTA
+1307 
-1316 GDTQTIVFK
+1316 
-1325 NHSTCSLLIKKVCT
+1325 STCSLLIKKVCT

-1483 NVRPGSY
+1483 NVRPGNY
-1490 VITEIKA
+1490 IITEIKA

-1642 EGAKIEVAKLNG
+1642 EGAKIEVAKMNG

-1722 IDSVTKKG
+1722 IDSVTRKG

>member
-26 SAFAASSENM
+26 SAFAAPSGSM
-36 PSEITLKKSDYFLDT
+36 PSEITLQKSDYFLDT

-62 DKPLYL
+62 GEPLYL
-68 HIINMNVGGKTKV
+68 HIINMNVGGETKI

-123 AKYMTD
+123 AKYQTD
-129 AYKAKFGSQL
+129 AYKEKWGGEL
-139 WTDQNMIRY
+139 WTDQNLIRY

-169 DAEGQRVAI
+169 DAEGQKVAI

-208 EKGCKVIDNPDCW
+208 QKGEKVLDNTDCW

-228 YHYIGGNATSP
+228 YRYIGGNATSP

-250 QAIMVA
+250 QAVMVA
-256 TPRGE
+256 TPKKE
-261 PTIDDYQIVVKKVD
+261 PTGDTYRIIVKKVD

-281 GLPGATFSLTMVG
+281 GLAGATFSLEMVG
-294 SDDPSFPMTG
+294 SDGPSFPKTG
-304 VTGQDGTYTFKPLK
+304 VTGQDGTYIFDRLE
-318 AGTYQ
+318 AGTYK

-333 QIDNPGPYTV
+333 QIDNPGPYVV
-343 TLPMNGQKTVTVT
+343 TLPTNGQNTVTVT
-356 ATDTPITT
+356 ALDTPITLA
-364 SSGSIRKVDKDIPT
+364 SGSIRKVDKDRPT

-395 KYEGQTVAGGAL
+395 TYEGQTVEGGAL

-417 GSYIAEEIGA
+417 GSYVAEEIGA

-442 YWDKKSD
+442 YWDKKNE
-449 VTLVFENDSKVKVQ
+449 VKLVFENDSKVKVQ

-534 DIQGNKTVTVEATNH
+534 DIQGNKTITVEATNH

-714 AGKTEVGIDVV
+714 AGVTNVGIDVV

-789 WYRFTEVEAPEGYQ
+789 WYRFTEVEAPAGYQ

-853 YLDGTSGTGGTVI
+853 YLGGTSGTGGTVI

-871 DQNGVCSWTGLK
+871 DQNGVCSWTSLK

-936 KNPTKVLAGAKFRV
+936 KHPTKVLAGAKFRV

-988 VEAPAGYIIDGQA
+988 IEAPAGYIIDGQA

-1053 ADGNIHNNLTI
+1053 ADGNIHNDLTI

-1117 AGDTQTITFANPST
+1117 AGDTQTITFANP
-1131 CSLLIKKVCSINT
+1131 
-1144 DKMLE
+1144 
-1149 GAVFDVRYADGSVV
+1149 
-1163 GDSNGVYETGA
+1163 
-1174 DGTILITGLEANKAI
+1174 
-1189 IVTETKAPNGF
+1189 
-1200 AIDTKPQT
+1200 
-1208 VTTIAGKVVQLT
+1208 
-1220 FANAPYGKLVIEK
+1220 
-1233 RDAETN
+1233 
-1239 NLLPGAE
+1239 
-1246 FRVTTAA
+1246 
-1253 GCEVGQ
+1253 
-1259 NGVIGDT
+1259 
-1266 TLTSNGI
+1266 
-1273 FRTDADGKIT
+1273 
-1283 ISNLRPG
+1283 
-1290 NYIITEIKAPD
+1290 
-1301 GYLIDD
+1301 
-1307 PTRNVTVTA
+1307 
-1316 GDTQTIVFK
+1316 
-1325 NHSTCSLLIKKVCT
+1325 STCSLLIKKVCT

-1483 NVRPGSY
+1483 NVRPGNY

-1642 EGAKIEVAKLNG
+1642 EGAKIEVAKMNG

-1722 IDSVTKKG
+1722 IDSVTRKG

>member
-1 MRTKIGT
+1 MRQKIGT

-26 SAFAASSENM
+26 SAFAAPSGSM
-36 PSEITLKKSDYFLDT
+36 PSEITLQKSDYFLDT

-62 DKPLYL
+62 GEPLYL

-123 AKYMTD
+123 AKYQTD
-129 AYKAKFGSQL
+129 AYKEKWGGEL
-139 WTDQNMIRY
+139 WTDQNLIRY

-169 DAEGQRVAI
+169 DAEGQKAAI

-208 EKGCKVIDNPDCW
+208 QKGEKVLDNTDCW

-256 TPRGE
+256 TPSI
-261 PTIDDYQIVVKKVD
+261 PTAESYQIVVKKVD

-281 GLPGATFSLTMVG
+281 GLSGATFSLTMVG
-294 SDDPSFPMTG
+294 STKTLTG
-304 VTGQDGTYTFKPLK
+304 VTGQDGTYTFKNLK

-323 VTETEAPEGY
+323 VTETGAPEGY
-333 QIDNPGPYTV
+333 QIDNPGPYAV
-343 TLPMNGQKTVTVT
+343 TLPTNGQKTVTVT
-356 ATDTPITT
+356 ALDTPITLA
-364 SSGSIRKVDKDIPT
+364 SGSIRKVDKDRPT

-395 KYEGQTVAGGAL
+395 TYEGQTVEGGAL

-417 GSYIAEEIGA
+417 GSYVAEEIGA

-442 YWDKKSD
+442 YWDKKNE
-449 VTLVFENDSKVKVQ
+449 VKLVFENDSKVKVQ

-714 AGKTEVGIDVV
+714 AGVTNVGIDVV

-789 WYRFTEVEAPEGYQ
+789 WYRFTEVEAPAGYQ

-853 YLDGTSGTGGTVI
+853 YLGGTSGTGGTVI

-936 KNPTKVLAGAKFRV
+936 KHPTKVLAGAKFRV

-972 ITIAGLEPEK
+972 ITIAGLEPKK

-988 VEAPAGYIIDGQA
+988 IEAPAGYIIDGQA

-1053 ADGNIHNNLTI
+1053 ADGNIHNDLTI

-1086 GLTPGN
+1086 GLTPGH

-1117 AGDTQTITFANPST
+1117 AGDTQTITFANP
-1131 CSLLIKKVCSINT
+1131 
-1144 DKMLE
+1144 
-1149 GAVFDVRYADGSVV
+1149 
-1163 GDSNGVYETGA
+1163 
-1174 DGTILITGLEANKAI
+1174 
-1189 IVTETKAPNGF
+1189 
-1200 AIDTKPQT
+1200 
-1208 VTTIAGKVVQLT
+1208 
-1220 FANAPYGKLVIEK
+1220 
-1233 RDAETN
+1233 
-1239 NLLPGAE
+1239 
-1246 FRVTTAA
+1246 
-1253 GCEVGQ
+1253 
-1259 NGVIGDT
+1259 
-1266 TLTSNGI
+1266 
-1273 FRTDADGKIT
+1273 
-1283 ISNLRPG
+1283 
-1290 NYIITEIKAPD
+1290 
-1301 GYLIDD
+1301 
-1307 PTRNVTVTA
+1307 
-1316 GDTQTIVFK
+1316 
-1325 NHSTCSLLIKKVCT
+1325 STCSLLIKKVCT

-1483 NVRPGSY
+1483 NVRPGNY

-1642 EGAKIEVAKLNG
+1642 EGAKIEVAKMNG

-1722 IDSVTKKG
+1722 IDSVTRKG

>member
-1 MRTKIGT
+1 MRQKIGT

-26 SAFAASSENM
+26 SAFAAPSGSM
-36 PSEITLKKSDYFLDT
+36 PSEITLQKSDYFLDT

-62 DKPLYL
+62 GEPLYL

-123 AKYMTD
+123 AKYQTD
-129 AYKAKFGSQL
+129 AYKEKWGGEL
-139 WTDQNMIRY
+139 WTDQNLIRY

-169 DAEGQRVAI
+169 DAEGQKAAI

-208 EKGCKVIDNPDCW
+208 QKGEKVLDNTDCW

-256 TPRGE
+256 TPSI
-261 PTIDDYQIVVKKVD
+261 PTLGNYQITVKKVD

-281 GLPGATFSLTMVG
+281 GLAGAEFSLEMVG
-294 SDDPSFPMTG
+294 SDDPKFPMTG
-304 VTGQDGTYTFKPLK
+304 VTGQGGTLTFKDLK

-323 VTETEAPEGY
+323 VTETKAPEDY

-343 TLPMNGQKTVTVT
+343 TLPTNGQNTVTVT
-356 ATDTPITT
+356 ATDTPITLA
-364 SSGSIRKVDKDIPT
+364 SGSIRKVDKDRPT

-395 KYEGQTVAGGAL
+395 TYEGQTVEGGAL

-417 GSYIAEEIGA
+417 GSYVAEEIGA

-442 YWDKKSD
+442 YWDKKNE
-449 VTLVFENDSKVKVQ
+449 VKLVFENDSKVKVQ

-580 YHETLTTDGAGRIFL
+580 YHEALTTDGAGRIFL

-714 AGKTEVGIDVV
+714 AGVTNVGIDVV

-789 WYRFTEVEAPEGYQ
+789 WYRFTEVEAPAGYQ

-853 YLDGTSGTGGTVI
+853 YLGGTSGTGGTAI

-871 DQNGVCSWTGLK
+871 DQNGVCSWTSLK

-936 KNPTKVLAGAKFRV
+936 KHPTKVLAGAKFRV

-972 ITIAGLEPEK
+972 ITIAGLEPKK

-988 VEAPAGYIIDGQA
+988 IEAPAGYIIDGQA

-1053 ADGNIHNNLTI
+1053 ADGNIHNDLTI

-1086 GLTPGN
+1086 GLTPGH

-1117 AGDTQTITFANPST
+1117 AGDTQTITFANP
-1131 CSLLIKKVCSINT
+1131 
-1144 DKMLE
+1144 
-1149 GAVFDVRYADGSVV
+1149 
-1163 GDSNGVYETGA
+1163 
-1174 DGTILITGLEANKAI
+1174 
-1189 IVTETKAPNGF
+1189 
-1200 AIDTKPQT
+1200 
-1208 VTTIAGKVVQLT
+1208 
-1220 FANAPYGKLVIEK
+1220 
-1233 RDAETN
+1233 
-1239 NLLPGAE
+1239 
-1246 FRVTTAA
+1246 
-1253 GCEVGQ
+1253 
-1259 NGVIGDT
+1259 
-1266 TLTSNGI
+1266 
-1273 FRTDADGKIT
+1273 
-1283 ISNLRPG
+1283 
-1290 NYIITEIKAPD
+1290 
-1301 GYLIDD
+1301 
-1307 PTRNVTVTA
+1307 
-1316 GDTQTIVFK
+1316 
-1325 NHSTCSLLIKKVCT
+1325 STCSLLIKKVCT

-1483 NVRPGSY
+1483 NVRPGNY

-1642 EGAKIEVAKLNG
+1642 EGAKIEVAKMNG

-1722 IDSVTKKG
+1722 IDSVTRKG

>member
-1 MRTKIGT
+1 MRQKIGT

-26 SAFAASSENM
+26 SAFAAPSGSM
-36 PSEITLKKSDYFLDT
+36 PSEITLQKSDYFLDT

-62 DKPLYL
+62 GEPLYL
-68 HIINMNVGGKTKV
+68 HIINMNVGGKTNV

-123 AKYMTD
+123 AKYQTD
-129 AYKAKFGSQL
+129 AYKEKWGGEL
-139 WTDQNMIRY
+139 WTDQNLIRY

-169 DAEGQRVAI
+169 DAEGQKVAI

-208 EKGCKVIDNPDCW
+208 QKGEKVLDNTDCW

-256 TPRGE
+256 TPSI
-261 PTIDDYQIVVKKVD
+261 PTAESYQIVVKKVD

-281 GLPGATFSLTMVG
+281 GLSGATFSLTMVG
-294 SDDPSFPMTG
+294 STKTLTG
-304 VTGQDGTYTFKPLK
+304 VTGQDGTYTFKNLK

-323 VTETEAPEGY
+323 VTETEAPDGY

-343 TLPMNGQKTVTVT
+343 TLPTNGQKTVTVT
-356 ATDTPITT
+356 ALDTPITLA
-364 SSGSIRKVDKDIPT
+364 SGSIRKVDKDRPT

-395 KYEGQTVAGGAL
+395 TYEGQTVEGGAL

-417 GSYIAEEIGA
+417 GSYVAEEIGA

-442 YWDKKSD
+442 YWDKKNE
-449 VTLVFENDSKVKVQ
+449 VKLVFENDSKVKVQ

-714 AGKTEVGIDVV
+714 AGVTNVGIDVV

-789 WYRFTEVEAPEGYQ
+789 WYRFTEVEAPAGYQ

-853 YLDGTSGTGGTVI
+853 YLGGTSGTGGTAI

-871 DQNGVCSWTGLK
+871 DQNGVCSWTNLK

-936 KNPTKVLAGAKFRV
+936 KHPTKVLAGAKFRV

-972 ITIAGLEPEK
+972 ITIAGLEPKK

-988 VEAPAGYIIDGQA
+988 IEAPAGYIIDGQA

-1053 ADGNIHNNLTI
+1053 ADGNIHNDLTI

-1117 AGDTQTITFANPST
+1117 AGDTQTITFANP
-1131 CSLLIKKVCSINT
+1131 
-1144 DKMLE
+1144 
-1149 GAVFDVRYADGSVV
+1149 
-1163 GDSNGVYETGA
+1163 
-1174 DGTILITGLEANKAI
+1174 
-1189 IVTETKAPNGF
+1189 
-1200 AIDTKPQT
+1200 
-1208 VTTIAGKVVQLT
+1208 
-1220 FANAPYGKLVIEK
+1220 
-1233 RDAETN
+1233 
-1239 NLLPGAE
+1239 
-1246 FRVTTAA
+1246 
-1253 GCEVGQ
+1253 
-1259 NGVIGDT
+1259 
-1266 TLTSNGI
+1266 
-1273 FRTDADGKIT
+1273 
-1283 ISNLRPG
+1283 
-1290 NYIITEIKAPD
+1290 
-1301 GYLIDD
+1301 
-1307 PTRNVTVTA
+1307 
-1316 GDTQTIVFK
+1316 
-1325 NHSTCSLLIKKVCT
+1325 STCSLLIKKVCT

-1483 NVRPGSY
+1483 NVRPGNY
-1490 VITEIKA
+1490 IITEIKA

-1642 EGAKIEVAKLNG
+1642 EGAKIEVAKMNG

-1722 IDSVTKKG
+1722 IDSVTRKG

>member
-853 YLDGTSGTGGTVI
+853 YLGGTSGTGGTVI

-1239 NLLPGAE
+1239 N
-1246 FRVTTAA
+1246 
-1253 GCEVGQ
+1253 
-1259 NGVIGDT
+1259 
-1266 TLTSNGI
+1266 
-1273 FRTDADGKIT
+1273 
-1283 ISNLRPG
+1283 
-1290 NYIITEIKAPD
+1290 
-1301 GYLIDD
+1301 
-1307 PTRNVTVTA
+1307 
-1316 GDTQTIVFK
+1316 
-1325 NHSTCSLLIKKVCT
+1325 
-1339 ENPDKMLEGAVF
+1339 
-1351 DVRYADGTVVG
+1351 
-1362 DSNGVF
+1362 
-1368 TTGADGTILITGLEA
+1368 
-1383 NKAIVV
+1383 
-1389 TETKAPDGF
+1389 
-1398 AIDTTPQTITTQAGK
+1398 
-1413 VVQLTF
+1413 
-1419 ANAPYGK
+1419 
-1426 IIIEKRDSKTNEL
+1426 L

>member
-26 SAFAASSENM
+26 SAFAAPSGSM
-36 PSEITLKKSDYFLDT
+36 PSEITLQKSDYFLDT

-62 DKPLYL
+62 GEPLYL
-68 HIINMNVGGKTKV
+68 HIINMNVGGKTQV

-123 AKYMTD
+123 AKYQTD
-129 AYKAKFGSQL
+129 AYKEKWGGEL
-139 WTDQNMIRY
+139 WTDQNLIRY

-169 DAEGQRVAI
+169 DAEGQKVAI

-208 EKGCKVIDNPDCW
+208 QKGEKVLDNTDCW

-228 YHYIGGNATSP
+228 YRYIGGNATSP

-250 QAIMVA
+250 QAVMVA
-256 TPRGE
+256 TPKKE
-261 PTIDDYQIVVKKVD
+261 PTGDTYRIIVKKVD

-281 GLPGATFSLTMVG
+281 GLAGATFSLEMVG
-294 SDDPSFPMTG
+294 SDGPSFPKTG
-304 VTGQDGTYTFKPLK
+304 VTGQDGTYIFDSLE
-318 AGTYQ
+318 AGTYK

-333 QIDNPGPYTV
+333 QIDNPGPYAV
-343 TLPMNGQKTVTVT
+343 TLPTNGQNTVTVT
-356 ATDTPITT
+356 ALDTPITLA
-364 SSGSIRKVDKDIPT
+364 SGSIRKVDKDRPT

-395 KYEGQTVAGGAL
+395 TYEGQTVEGGAL

-417 GSYIAEEIGA
+417 GSYVAEEIGA

-442 YWDKKSD
+442 YWDKKNE
-449 VTLVFENDSKVKVQ
+449 VKLVFENDSKVKVQ

-714 AGKTEVGIDVV
+714 AGVTNVGIDVV

-789 WYRFTEVEAPEGYQ
+789 WYRFTEVEAPAGYQ

-853 YLDGTSGTGGTVI
+853 YLGGTSGTGGTAI

-936 KNPTKVLAGAKFRV
+936 KHPTKVLAGAKFRV

-988 VEAPAGYIIDGQA
+988 IEAPAGYIIDGQA

-1053 ADGNIHNNLTI
+1053 ADGNIHNDLTI

-1117 AGDTQTITFANPST
+1117 AGDTQTITFANP
-1131 CSLLIKKVCSINT
+1131 
-1144 DKMLE
+1144 
-1149 GAVFDVRYADGSVV
+1149 
-1163 GDSNGVYETGA
+1163 
-1174 DGTILITGLEANKAI
+1174 
-1189 IVTETKAPNGF
+1189 
-1200 AIDTKPQT
+1200 
-1208 VTTIAGKVVQLT
+1208 
-1220 FANAPYGKLVIEK
+1220 
-1233 RDAETN
+1233 
-1239 NLLPGAE
+1239 
-1246 FRVTTAA
+1246 
-1253 GCEVGQ
+1253 
-1259 NGVIGDT
+1259 
-1266 TLTSNGI
+1266 
-1273 FRTDADGKIT
+1273 
-1283 ISNLRPG
+1283 
-1290 NYIITEIKAPD
+1290 
-1301 GYLIDD
+1301 
-1307 PTRNVTVTA
+1307 
-1316 GDTQTIVFK
+1316 
-1325 NHSTCSLLIKKVCT
+1325 STCSLLIKKVCT

-1483 NVRPGSY
+1483 NVRPGNY
-1490 VITEIKA
+1490 IITEIKA

-1642 EGAKIEVAKLNG
+1642 EGAKIEVAKMNG

-1722 IDSVTKKG
+1722 IDSVTRKG

>member
-26 SAFAASSENM
+26 SAFAAPSGSM
-36 PSEITLKKSDYFLDT
+36 PSEITLQKSDYFLDT

-62 DKPLYL
+62 GEPLYL
-68 HIINMNVGGKTKV
+68 HIINMNVGGKTQV

-123 AKYMTD
+123 AKYQTD
-129 AYKAKFGSQL
+129 AYKEKWGGEL
-139 WTDQNMIRY
+139 WTDQNLIRY

-169 DAEGQRVAI
+169 DAEGQKVAI

-208 EKGCKVIDNPDCW
+208 QKGEKVLDNTDCW

-228 YHYIGGNATSP
+228 YRYIGGNATSP

-250 QAIMVA
+250 QAVMVA
-256 TPRGE
+256 TPKKE
-261 PTIDDYQIVVKKVD
+261 PTGDTYRIIVKKVD

-281 GLPGATFSLTMVG
+281 GLAGATFSLEMVG
-294 SDDPSFPMTG
+294 SDGPSFPKTG
-304 VTGQDGTYTFKPLK
+304 VTGQDGTYIFDRLE
-318 AGTYQ
+318 AGTYK

-333 QIDNPGPYTV
+333 QIDNPGPYAV
-343 TLPMNGQKTVTVT
+343 TLPTNGQNTVTVT
-356 ATDTPITT
+356 ALDTPITLA
-364 SSGSIRKVDKDIPT
+364 SGSIRKVDKDRPT

-395 KYEGQTVAGGAL
+395 TYEGQTVEGGAL

-417 GSYIAEEIGA
+417 GSYVAEEIGA

-442 YWDKKSD
+442 YWDKKNE
-449 VTLVFENDSKVKVQ
+449 VKLVFENDSKVKVQ

-714 AGKTEVGIDVV
+714 AGVTNVGIDVV

-789 WYRFTEVEAPEGYQ
+789 WYRFTEVEAPAGYQ

-853 YLDGTSGTGGTVI
+853 YLGGTSGTGGTVI

-871 DQNGVCSWTGLK
+871 DQNGVCSWTSLK

-936 KNPTKVLAGAKFRV
+936 KHPTKVLAGAKFRV

-988 VEAPAGYIIDGQA
+988 IEAPAGYIIDGQA

-1053 ADGNIHNNLTI
+1053 ADGNIHNDLTI

-1117 AGDTQTITFANPST
+1117 AGDTQTITFANP
-1131 CSLLIKKVCSINT
+1131 
-1144 DKMLE
+1144 
-1149 GAVFDVRYADGSVV
+1149 
-1163 GDSNGVYETGA
+1163 
-1174 DGTILITGLEANKAI
+1174 
-1189 IVTETKAPNGF
+1189 
-1200 AIDTKPQT
+1200 
-1208 VTTIAGKVVQLT
+1208 
-1220 FANAPYGKLVIEK
+1220 
-1233 RDAETN
+1233 
-1239 NLLPGAE
+1239 
-1246 FRVTTAA
+1246 
-1253 GCEVGQ
+1253 
-1259 NGVIGDT
+1259 
-1266 TLTSNGI
+1266 
-1273 FRTDADGKIT
+1273 
-1283 ISNLRPG
+1283 
-1290 NYIITEIKAPD
+1290 
-1301 GYLIDD
+1301 
-1307 PTRNVTVTA
+1307 
-1316 GDTQTIVFK
+1316 
-1325 NHSTCSLLIKKVCT
+1325 STCSLLIKKVCT

-1473 TGADGKITIT
+1473 TGADGKTTIT

-1490 VITEIKA
+1490 IITEIKA

-1642 EGAKIEVAKLNG
+1642 EGAKIEVAKMNG

-1711 NTASASMLIHK
+1711 NIASASMLIHK
-1722 IDSVTKKG
+1722 IDSVTRKG

>member
-26 SAFAASSENM
+26 SAFAAPSGSM
-36 PSEITLKKSDYFLDT
+36 PSEITLQKSDYFLDT
-51 DGSKTYNSPSF
+51 AGSKTYNSPSF
-62 DKPLYL
+62 GEPLYL

-123 AKYMTD
+123 AKYQTD
-129 AYKAKFGSQL
+129 AYKEKWGGEL
-139 WTDQNMIRY
+139 WTDQNLIRY

-169 DAEGQRVAI
+169 DAEGQKVAI

-208 EKGCKVIDNPDCW
+208 QKGEKVLDNTDCW

-239 DGKKHYTNDNT
+239 DGKKHYTNENT

-256 TPRGE
+256 TPKE
-261 PTIDDYQIVVKKVD
+261 PTSEEYQIVVKKVD

-281 GLPGATFSLTMVG
+281 GLAGAEFSLEMVG
-294 SDDPSFPMTG
+294 SDDPKFPMTG
-304 VTGQDGTYTFKPLK
+304 VTGQNGTYTFRGLK

-323 VTETEAPEGY
+323 VTETKAPEDY

-343 TLPMNGQKTVTVT
+343 TLPTNGQKTVTVT
-356 ATDTPITT
+356 ALDTPITLA
-364 SSGSIRKVDKDIPT
+364 SGSIRKVDKDRPT

-395 KYEGQTVAGGAL
+395 TYEGQTVEGGAL

-417 GSYIAEEIGA
+417 GSYVAEEIGA

-442 YWDKKSD
+442 YWDKKNE
-449 VTLVFENDSKVKVQ
+449 VKLVFENDSKVKVQ

-580 YHETLTTDGAGRIFL
+580 YHEALTTDGAGRIFL

-714 AGKTEVGIDVV
+714 AGVTNVGIDVV

-789 WYRFTEVEAPEGYQ
+789 WYRFTEVEAPAGYQ

-815 GDDNAELT
+815 GDDNATLT

-853 YLDGTSGTGGTVI
+853 YLGGTSGTGGTAI

-972 ITIAGLEPEK
+972 ITIAGLEPKK

-988 VEAPAGYIIDGQA
+988 IEAPAGYIIDGQA

-1053 ADGNIHNNLTI
+1053 ADGNIHNDLTI

-1117 AGDTQTITFANPST
+1117 AGDTQTITFANP
-1131 CSLLIKKVCSINT
+1131 
-1144 DKMLE
+1144 
-1149 GAVFDVRYADGSVV
+1149 
-1163 GDSNGVYETGA
+1163 
-1174 DGTILITGLEANKAI
+1174 
-1189 IVTETKAPNGF
+1189 
-1200 AIDTKPQT
+1200 
-1208 VTTIAGKVVQLT
+1208 
-1220 FANAPYGKLVIEK
+1220 
-1233 RDAETN
+1233 
-1239 NLLPGAE
+1239 
-1246 FRVTTAA
+1246 
-1253 GCEVGQ
+1253 
-1259 NGVIGDT
+1259 
-1266 TLTSNGI
+1266 
-1273 FRTDADGKIT
+1273 
-1283 ISNLRPG
+1283 
-1290 NYIITEIKAPD
+1290 
-1301 GYLIDD
+1301 
-1307 PTRNVTVTA
+1307 
-1316 GDTQTIVFK
+1316 
-1325 NHSTCSLLIKKVCT
+1325 STCSLLIKKVCT

-1483 NVRPGSY
+1483 NVRPGNY
-1490 VITEIKA
+1490 IITEIKA

-1556 FVAQDGGATST
+1556 FVAQDGGASST

-1642 EGAKIEVAKLNG
+1642 EGAKIEVAKMNG

-1722 IDSVTKKG
+1722 IDSVTRKG

>member
-1 MRTKIGT
+1 MRQKIGT

-26 SAFAASSENM
+26 SAFAAPSGSM
-36 PSEITLKKSDYFLDT
+36 PSEITLQKSDYFLDT

-62 DKPLYL
+62 GEPLYL

-123 AKYMTD
+123 AKYQTD
-129 AYKAKFGSQL
+129 AYKEKWGGEL
-139 WTDQNMIRY
+139 WTDQNLIRY

-169 DAEGQRVAI
+169 DAEGQKAAI

-208 EKGCKVIDNPDCW
+208 QKGEKVLDNTDCW

-256 TPRGE
+256 TPSI
-261 PTIDDYQIVVKKVD
+261 PTAESYQIVVKKVD

-281 GLPGATFSLTMVG
+281 GLSGATFSLTMVG
-294 SDDPSFPMTG
+294 STKTLTG
-304 VTGQDGTYTFKPLK
+304 VTGQDGTYTFKNLK

-333 QIDNPGPYTV
+333 QIDNPGPYAV
-343 TLPMNGQKTVTVT
+343 TLPTNGQKTVTVT
-356 ATDTPITT
+356 ALDTPITLA
-364 SSGSIRKVDKDIPT
+364 SGSIRKVDKDRPT

-395 KYEGQTVAGGAL
+395 TYEGQTVEGGAL

-417 GSYIAEEIGA
+417 GSYVAEEIGA

-442 YWDKKSD
+442 YWDKKNE
-449 VTLVFENDSKVKVQ
+449 VKLVFENDSKVKVQ

-468 ESNNPL
+468 ESNNSL

-557 KIDSVTKEPVA
+557 KINSVTKEPVA

-714 AGKTEVGIDVV
+714 AGVTNVGIDVV

-789 WYRFTEVEAPEGYQ
+789 WYRFTEVEAPAGYQ

-853 YLDGTSGTGGTVI
+853 YLGGTSGTGGTAI

-936 KNPTKVLAGAKFRV
+936 KHPTKVLAGAKFRV

-972 ITIAGLEPEK
+972 ITIAGLEPKK

-988 VEAPAGYIIDGQA
+988 IEAPAGYIIDGQA

-1053 ADGNIHNNLTI
+1053 ADGNIHNDLTI

-1086 GLTPGN
+1086 GLTPGH

-1117 AGDTQTITFANPST
+1117 AGDTQTITFANP
-1131 CSLLIKKVCSINT
+1131 
-1144 DKMLE
+1144 
-1149 GAVFDVRYADGSVV
+1149 
-1163 GDSNGVYETGA
+1163 
-1174 DGTILITGLEANKAI
+1174 
-1189 IVTETKAPNGF
+1189 
-1200 AIDTKPQT
+1200 
-1208 VTTIAGKVVQLT
+1208 
-1220 FANAPYGKLVIEK
+1220 
-1233 RDAETN
+1233 
-1239 NLLPGAE
+1239 
-1246 FRVTTAA
+1246 
-1253 GCEVGQ
+1253 
-1259 NGVIGDT
+1259 
-1266 TLTSNGI
+1266 
-1273 FRTDADGKIT
+1273 
-1283 ISNLRPG
+1283 
-1290 NYIITEIKAPD
+1290 
-1301 GYLIDD
+1301 
-1307 PTRNVTVTA
+1307 
-1316 GDTQTIVFK
+1316 
-1325 NHSTCSLLIKKVCT
+1325 STCSLLIKKVCT

-1483 NVRPGSY
+1483 NVRPGNY

-1642 EGAKIEVAKLNG
+1642 EGAKIEVAKMNG

-1722 IDSVTKKG
+1722 IDSVTRKG

>member
-1 MRTKIGT
+1 MRQKIGT

-26 SAFAASSENM
+26 SAFAAPSGSM
-36 PSEITLKKSDYFLDT
+36 PSEITLQKSDYFLDT

-62 DKPLYL
+62 GEPLYL
-68 HIINMNVGGKTKV
+68 HIINMNVGGKTNV

-123 AKYMTD
+123 AKYQTD
-129 AYKAKFGSQL
+129 AYKEKWGGEL
-139 WTDQNMIRY
+139 WTDQNLIRY

-169 DAEGQRVAI
+169 DAEGQKVAI

-208 EKGCKVIDNPDCW
+208 QKGEKVLDNTDCW

-256 TPRGE
+256 TPSI
-261 PTIDDYQIVVKKVD
+261 PTLGNYQITVKKVD

-281 GLPGATFSLTMVG
+281 GLAGAEFSLEMVG
-294 SDDPSFPMTG
+294 SDDPKFPMTG
-304 VTGQDGTYTFKPLK
+304 VTGQGGTLTFKDLK

-323 VTETEAPEGY
+323 VTETKAPEDY

-343 TLPMNGQKTVTVT
+343 TLPTNGQNTVTVT
-356 ATDTPITT
+356 ATDTPITLA
-364 SSGSIRKVDKDIPT
+364 SGSIRKVDKDRPT

-395 KYEGQTVAGGAL
+395 TYEGQTVEGGAL

-417 GSYIAEEIGA
+417 GSYVAEEIGA

-442 YWDKKSD
+442 YWDKKNE
-449 VTLVFENDSKVKVQ
+449 VKLVFENDSKVKVQ

-474 PGCLFTVIKNGQTLF
+474 PGCLFTVIKNGQTIF

-580 YHETLTTDGAGRIFL
+580 YHEALTTDGAGRIFL

-714 AGKTEVGIDVV
+714 AGVTNVGIDVV

-789 WYRFTEVEAPEGYQ
+789 WYRFTEVEAPAGYQ

-853 YLDGTSGTGGTVI
+853 YLGGTSGTGGTAI

-972 ITIAGLEPEK
+972 ITIAGLEPKK

-988 VEAPAGYIIDGQA
+988 IEAPAGYIIDGQA

-1053 ADGNIHNNLTI
+1053 ADGNIHNDLTI

-1117 AGDTQTITFANPST
+1117 AGDTQTITFANP
-1131 CSLLIKKVCSINT
+1131 
-1144 DKMLE
+1144 
-1149 GAVFDVRYADGSVV
+1149 
-1163 GDSNGVYETGA
+1163 
-1174 DGTILITGLEANKAI
+1174 
-1189 IVTETKAPNGF
+1189 
-1200 AIDTKPQT
+1200 
-1208 VTTIAGKVVQLT
+1208 
-1220 FANAPYGKLVIEK
+1220 
-1233 RDAETN
+1233 
-1239 NLLPGAE
+1239 
-1246 FRVTTAA
+1246 
-1253 GCEVGQ
+1253 
-1259 NGVIGDT
+1259 
-1266 TLTSNGI
+1266 
-1273 FRTDADGKIT
+1273 
-1283 ISNLRPG
+1283 
-1290 NYIITEIKAPD
+1290 
-1301 GYLIDD
+1301 
-1307 PTRNVTVTA
+1307 
-1316 GDTQTIVFK
+1316 
-1325 NHSTCSLLIKKVCT
+1325 STCSLLIKKVCT

-1483 NVRPGSY
+1483 NVRPGNY
-1490 VITEIKA
+1490 IITEIKA

-1642 EGAKIEVAKLNG
+1642 EGAKIEVAKMNG

-1722 IDSVTKKG
+1722 IDSVTRKG

>member
-26 SAFAASSENM
+26 SAFAAPSGSM
-36 PSEITLKKSDYFLDT
+36 PSEITLQKSDYFLDT

-62 DKPLYL
+62 GEPLYL
-68 HIINMNVGGKTKV
+68 HIINMNVGGKTNV

-123 AKYMTD
+123 AKYQTD
-129 AYKAKFGSQL
+129 AYKEKWGGEL
-139 WTDQNMIRY
+139 WTDQNLIRY

-169 DAEGQRVAI
+169 DAEGQKVAI

-208 EKGCKVIDNPDCW
+208 QKGEKVLDNTDCW

-256 TPRGE
+256 TPSI
-261 PTIDDYQIVVKKVD
+261 PTAESYQIVVKKVD

-281 GLPGATFSLTMVG
+281 GLSGATFSLTMVG
-294 SDDPSFPMTG
+294 STKTLTG
-304 VTGQDGTYTFKPLK
+304 VTGQDGTYTFKNLK

-333 QIDNPGPYTV
+333 QIDNPGPYAV
-343 TLPMNGQKTVTVT
+343 TLPTNGQNTVTVT
-356 ATDTPITT
+356 ALDTPITLA
-364 SSGSIRKVDKDIPT
+364 SGSIRKVDKDRPT

-395 KYEGQTVAGGAL
+395 TYEGQTVEGGAL

-417 GSYIAEEIGA
+417 GSYVAEEIGA

-442 YWDKKSD
+442 YWDKKNE
-449 VTLVFENDSKVKVQ
+449 VKLVFENDSKVKVQ

-714 AGKTEVGIDVV
+714 AGVTNVGIDVV

-789 WYRFTEVEAPEGYQ
+789 WYRFTEVEAPAGYQ

-853 YLDGTSGTGGTVI
+853 YLGGTSGTGGTVI

-871 DQNGVCSWTGLK
+871 DQNGVCSWTSLK

-936 KNPTKVLAGAKFRV
+936 KHPTKVLAGAKFRV

-988 VEAPAGYIIDGQA
+988 IEAPAGYIIDGQA

-1053 ADGNIHNNLTI
+1053 ADGNIHNDLTI

-1131 CSLLIKKVCSINT
+1131 CSLLIKKVC
-1144 DKMLE
+1144 
-1149 GAVFDVRYADGSVV
+1149 
-1163 GDSNGVYETGA
+1163 
-1174 DGTILITGLEANKAI
+1174 
-1189 IVTETKAPNGF
+1189 
-1200 AIDTKPQT
+1200 
-1208 VTTIAGKVVQLT
+1208 
-1220 FANAPYGKLVIEK
+1220 
-1233 RDAETN
+1233 
-1239 NLLPGAE
+1239 
-1246 FRVTTAA
+1246 
-1253 GCEVGQ
+1253 
-1259 NGVIGDT
+1259 
-1266 TLTSNGI
+1266 
-1273 FRTDADGKIT
+1273 
-1283 ISNLRPG
+1283 
-1290 NYIITEIKAPD
+1290 
-1301 GYLIDD
+1301 
-1307 PTRNVTVTA
+1307 
-1316 GDTQTIVFK
+1316 
-1325 NHSTCSLLIKKVCT
+1325 T

-1398 AIDTTPQTITTQAGK
+1398 AIDTTTQTITTQAGK

-1483 NVRPGSY
+1483 NVRPGNY

-1642 EGAKIEVAKLNG
+1642 EGAKIEVAKMNG

-1722 IDSVTKKG
+1722 IDSVTRKG

>member
-557 KIDSVTKEPVA
+557 KINSVTKEPVA

-714 AGKTEVGIDVV
+714 AGVTNVGIDVV

-789 WYRFTEVEAPEGYQ
+789 WYRFTEVEAPAGYQ

-853 YLDGTSGTGGTVI
+853 YLGGTSGTGGTVI

-936 KNPTKVLAGAKFRV
+936 KHPTKVLAGAKFRV

-988 VEAPAGYIIDGQA
+988 IEAPAGYIIDGQA

-1027 KTDAATGKLLPGAE
+1027 KTDAATGKLLSGAE

-1053 ADGNIHNNLTI
+1053 ADGNIHNDLTI

-1117 AGDTQTITFANPST
+1117 AGDTQTITFANP
-1131 CSLLIKKVCSINT
+1131 
-1144 DKMLE
+1144 
-1149 GAVFDVRYADGSVV
+1149 
-1163 GDSNGVYETGA
+1163 
-1174 DGTILITGLEANKAI
+1174 
-1189 IVTETKAPNGF
+1189 
-1200 AIDTKPQT
+1200 
-1208 VTTIAGKVVQLT
+1208 
-1220 FANAPYGKLVIEK
+1220 
-1233 RDAETN
+1233 
-1239 NLLPGAE
+1239 
-1246 FRVTTAA
+1246 
-1253 GCEVGQ
+1253 
-1259 NGVIGDT
+1259 
-1266 TLTSNGI
+1266 
-1273 FRTDADGKIT
+1273 
-1283 ISNLRPG
+1283 
-1290 NYIITEIKAPD
+1290 
-1301 GYLIDD
+1301 
-1307 PTRNVTVTA
+1307 
-1316 GDTQTIVFK
+1316 
-1325 NHSTCSLLIKKVCT
+1325 STCSLLIKKVCT

-1483 NVRPGSY
+1483 NVRPGNY
-1490 VITEIKA
+1490 IITEIKA

-2065 ARWTTSVYS
+2065 ARWTTSIYS

>member
-1 MRTKIGT
+1 MRQKIGT

-26 SAFAASSENM
+26 SAFAAPSGSM
-36 PSEITLKKSDYFLDT
+36 PSEITLQKSDYFLDT

-62 DKPLYL
+62 GEPLYL
-68 HIINMNVGGKTKV
+68 HIINMNVGGKTNV

-123 AKYMTD
+123 AKYQTD
-129 AYKAKFGSQL
+129 AYKEKWGGEL
-139 WTDQNMIRY
+139 WTDQNLIRY

-169 DAEGQRVAI
+169 DAEGQKVAI

-208 EKGCKVIDNPDCW
+208 QKGEKVLDNTDCW

-256 TPRGE
+256 TPSI
-261 PTIDDYQIVVKKVD
+261 PTLGNYQITVKKVD

-281 GLPGATFSLTMVG
+281 GLAGAEFSLEMVG
-294 SDDPSFPMTG
+294 SDDPKFPMTG
-304 VTGQDGTYTFKPLK
+304 VTGQGGTLTFKDLK

-323 VTETEAPEGY
+323 VTETKAPEDY

-343 TLPMNGQKTVTVT
+343 TLPTNGQNTVTVT
-356 ATDTPITT
+356 ATDTPITLA
-364 SSGSIRKVDKDIPT
+364 SGSIRKVDKDRPT

-395 KYEGQTVAGGAL
+395 TYEGQTVEGGAL

-417 GSYIAEEIGA
+417 GSYVAEEIGA

-442 YWDKKSD
+442 YWDKKNE
-449 VTLVFENDSKVKVQ
+449 VKLVFENDSKVKVQ

-714 AGKTEVGIDVV
+714 AGVTNVGIDVV

-853 YLDGTSGTGGTVI
+853 YLGGTSGTGGTVI

-936 KNPTKVLAGAKFRV
+936 KHPTKVLAGAKFRV

-988 VEAPAGYIIDGQA
+988 IEAPAGYIIDGQA

-1053 ADGNIHNNLTI
+1053 ADGNIHNDLTI

-1117 AGDTQTITFANPST
+1117 AGDTQTITFANP
-1131 CSLLIKKVCSINT
+1131 
-1144 DKMLE
+1144 
-1149 GAVFDVRYADGSVV
+1149 
-1163 GDSNGVYETGA
+1163 
-1174 DGTILITGLEANKAI
+1174 
-1189 IVTETKAPNGF
+1189 
-1200 AIDTKPQT
+1200 
-1208 VTTIAGKVVQLT
+1208 
-1220 FANAPYGKLVIEK
+1220 
-1233 RDAETN
+1233 
-1239 NLLPGAE
+1239 
-1246 FRVTTAA
+1246 
-1253 GCEVGQ
+1253 
-1259 NGVIGDT
+1259 
-1266 TLTSNGI
+1266 
-1273 FRTDADGKIT
+1273 
-1283 ISNLRPG
+1283 
-1290 NYIITEIKAPD
+1290 
-1301 GYLIDD
+1301 
-1307 PTRNVTVTA
+1307 
-1316 GDTQTIVFK
+1316 
-1325 NHSTCSLLIKKVCT
+1325 STCSLLIKKVCT

-1473 TGADGKITIT
+1473 TGADGKTTIT

-1490 VITEIKA
+1490 IITEIKA

-1642 EGAKIEVAKLNG
+1642 EGAKIEVAKMNG

-1722 IDSVTKKG
+1722 IDSVTRKG

>member
-26 SAFAASSENM
+26 SAFAAPSGSM
-36 PSEITLKKSDYFLDT
+36 PSEITLQKSDYFLDT

-62 DKPLYL
+62 GEPLYL
-68 HIINMNVGGKTKV
+68 HIINMNVGGKTNV

-123 AKYMTD
+123 AKYQTD
-129 AYKAKFGSQL
+129 AYKEKWGGEL
-139 WTDQNMIRY
+139 WTDQNLIRY

-169 DAEGQRVAI
+169 DAEGQKVAI

-208 EKGCKVIDNPDCW
+208 QKGEKVLDNTDCW

-256 TPRGE
+256 TPSI
-261 PTIDDYQIVVKKVD
+261 PTAESYQIVVKKVD

-281 GLPGATFSLTMVG
+281 GLSGATFSLTMVG
-294 SDDPSFPMTG
+294 STKTLTG
-304 VTGQDGTYTFKPLK
+304 VTGQDGTYTFKNLK

-333 QIDNPGPYTV
+333 QIDNPGPYAV
-343 TLPMNGQKTVTVT
+343 TLPTNGQNTVTVT
-356 ATDTPITT
+356 ALDTPITLA
-364 SSGSIRKVDKDIPT
+364 SGSIRKVDKDRPT

-395 KYEGQTVAGGAL
+395 TYEGQTVEGGAL

-417 GSYIAEEIGA
+417 GSYVAEEIGA

-442 YWDKKSD
+442 YWDKKNE
-449 VTLVFENDSKVKVQ
+449 VKLVFENDSKVKVQ

-714 AGKTEVGIDVV
+714 AGVTNVGIDVV

-789 WYRFTEVEAPEGYQ
+789 WYRFTEVEAPAGYQ

-853 YLDGTSGTGGTVI
+853 YLGGTSGTGGTVI

-871 DQNGVCSWTGLK
+871 DQNGVCSWTSLK

-917 TVSFDNSPDGTLL
+917 TVFFDNSPDGTLL

-936 KNPTKVLAGAKFRV
+936 KHPTKVLAGAKFRV

-988 VEAPAGYIIDGQA
+988 IEAPAGYIIDGQA

-1053 ADGNIHNNLTI
+1053 ADGNIHNDLTI

-1117 AGDTQTITFANPST
+1117 AGDTQTITFANP
-1131 CSLLIKKVCSINT
+1131 
-1144 DKMLE
+1144 
-1149 GAVFDVRYADGSVV
+1149 
-1163 GDSNGVYETGA
+1163 
-1174 DGTILITGLEANKAI
+1174 
-1189 IVTETKAPNGF
+1189 
-1200 AIDTKPQT
+1200 
-1208 VTTIAGKVVQLT
+1208 
-1220 FANAPYGKLVIEK
+1220 
-1233 RDAETN
+1233 
-1239 NLLPGAE
+1239 
-1246 FRVTTAA
+1246 
-1253 GCEVGQ
+1253 
-1259 NGVIGDT
+1259 
-1266 TLTSNGI
+1266 
-1273 FRTDADGKIT
+1273 
-1283 ISNLRPG
+1283 
-1290 NYIITEIKAPD
+1290 
-1301 GYLIDD
+1301 
-1307 PTRNVTVTA
+1307 
-1316 GDTQTIVFK
+1316 
-1325 NHSTCSLLIKKVCT
+1325 STCSLLIKKVCT

-1483 NVRPGSY
+1483 NVRPGNY

-1642 EGAKIEVAKLNG
+1642 EGAKIEVAKMNG

-1957 LVTGTYSTTQTYKV
+1957 LVTGTYSTMQTYKV

-2065 ARWTTSVYS
+2065 ARWTTSIYS
-2074 HYVPAKPAAPKSPK
+2074 HYVPAKPAAPKSPT